1 MARGQ
6 FQFSGNLDVKA
17 SAALD
22 ARMVVA
28 TKADLIKKETWPS
41 DGDTLYLYKGLIVSV
56 NEDDSLWMLINPE
69 DALNSSY
76 AAWKQID
83 SNAAEKTT
91 IVDSLDSDST
101 TSALSAKQGKVLK
114 GLIDSN
120 KQEYDNFVATK
131 GQANGLASLNENGK
145 IPASQ
150 LDGTLGRVQGIEKFL
165 NTQEEL
171 NIDSSASQAKEGDK
185 YFCKDVKKIFTK
197 TSSGW
202 DEGISPVGDTIYNHR
217 LADAE
222 GRTNILY
229 RWDGS
234 EMVEISASLALG
246 ETEGT
251 AYEGSKGKAN
261 ADAIKALQN
270 KDLAI
275 DAYTVN
281 GIKISENPILSGNN
295 INITEYVKPGA
306 GGALAASDTVNA
318 ALGKLEFDLDKAEEE
333 LVKISG
339 EGAGSISEKIKEAI
353 EALKGGA
360 SENFDTLKEL
370 EDAIKN
376 NDIKSLTYDQGTRV
390 LTLTKNNNAT
400 VTVELPEATS
410 DLPGLMSKDDKAAL
424 DKAVQDITN
433 IQNQVTTNKVEAAD
447 KSVVVT
453 PSEGQKT
460 TIKVNVKSGDN
471 ALKLDAEN
479 GLYVDQSALTS
490 YEGKEA
496 IAIADKAE
504 SEGVKEISLKIN
516 ANDKVLTQAAEGL
529 LANINLTWSTAD
541 GLKLIGKN
549 STEIASI
556 PASDFIKDGM
566 LQSVE
571 LKVASEDEPIG
582 EATTGTF
589 LVFTFNVDAG
599 SKVINVNVTDLI
611 DVYTASTGI
620 KLEGKNFIAVI
631 DPASEAF
638 LTVGA
643 DGIKLSGVQN
653 AINAA
658 KATVDAYTVNAKA
671 ISSNPVL
678 SGADITLTGYSTV
691 EGGAVAATDTINQA
705 INKLDDALI
714 WHEA

>member
-1 MARGQ
+1 MAQVKFYRGLKEKYNE
-6 FQFSGNLDVKA
+6 STHLDGIYFATDTFEIIVNNKTYGGTKSATVSEISYDEPSHKFTIVKGDGSSIELSLPVTDGTNAGLMSAEDKKKLDAVLEGFDPEGPSVQEEIDEIKAYTVNSKVISENPVLNGADIKLDGYSKA
-17 SAALD
+17 SNESSIAPTDTVNQAIGKLEL
-22 ARMVVA
+22 AGENTR
-28 TKADLIKKETWPS
+28 TDL
-41 DGDTLYLYKGLIVSV
+41 
-56 NEDDSLWMLINPE
+56 
-69 DALNSSY
+69 
-76 AAWKQID
+76 Q
-83 SNAAEKTT
+83 
-91 IVDSLDSDST
+91 
-101 TSALSAKQGKVLK
+101 
-114 GLIDSN
+114 
-120 KQEYDNFVATK
+120 NFKDTK
-131 GQANGLASLNENGK
+131 GQANGLATLDENGK
-145 IPASQ
+145 IDPSQ
-150 LDGTLGRVQGIEKFL
+150 IDGVVGHVLGVEQFVDANPDPVE
-165 NTQEEL
+165 N
-171 NIDSSASQAKEGDK
+171 DK
-185 YFCKDVKKIFTK
+185 YYFNTTSKKILHGVDG
-197 TSSGW
+197 SWVESDPQPQILYNRRGEDESGH
-202 DEGISPVGDTIYNHR
+202 SNT
-217 LADAE
+217 
-222 GRTNILY
+222 LY
-229 RWDGS
+229 RWDG
-234 EMVEISASLALG
+234 EQMVAVSDPIAIGEI
-246 ETEGT
+246 TGT
-251 AYEGSKGKAN
+251 AYDGAKGKAN
-261 ADAIKALQN
+261 ADAIAALKEN
-270 KDLAI
+270 
-275 DAYTVN
+275 TVN
-281 GIKISENPILSGNN
+281 GQKITENPVVDGSNVSLTGYS
-295 INITEYVKPGA
+295 KPSA
-306 GGALAASDTVNA
+306 GGAVAPTDKVNDA
-318 ALGKLEFDLDKAEEE
+318 IGKLEYDLDTAE
-333 LVKISG
+333 S
-339 EGAGSISEKIKEAI
+339 
-353 EALKGGA
+353 
-360 SENFDTLKEL
+360 TLE
-370 EDAIKN
+370 
-376 NDIKSLTYDQGTRV
+376 Q
-390 LTLTKNNNAT
+390 
-400 VTVELPEATS
+400 
-410 DLPGLMSKDDKAAL
+410 
-424 DKAVQDITN
+424 AVQDISDL
-433 IQNQVTTNKVEAAD
+433 QEQVTTNKVEAAD

>member
-1 MARGQ
+1 MAQVKFYRGLKEKYNE
-6 FQFSGNLDVKA
+6 STHLDGIYFATDTFEIIVNNKTYGGTKSATVSEISYDEPSHKFTIVKGDGSSVELSLPVTDGTNAGLMSAEDKKKLDAVLEGFDPEGPSVQEEIDEIKAYTVNSKVISENPVLNGADIKLDGYSKA
-17 SAALD
+17 SNESSIAPTDTVNQAIGKLEL
-22 ARMVVA
+22 AGENTR
-28 TKADLIKKETWPS
+28 TDLQSFK
-41 DGDTLYLYKGLIVSV
+41 D
-56 NEDDSLWMLINPE
+56 
-69 DALNSSY
+69 
-76 AAWKQID
+76 
-83 SNAAEKTT
+83 
-91 IVDSLDSDST
+91 
-101 TSALSAKQGKVLK
+101 
-114 GLIDSN
+114 
-120 KQEYDNFVATK
+120 TK
-131 GQANGLASLNENGK
+131 GQANGLATLDENGK
-145 IPASQ
+145 IDPSQ
-150 LDGTLGRVQGIEKFL
+150 IDGVVGHVLGVEQFVDANPNPVE
-165 NTQEEL
+165 N
-171 NIDSSASQAKEGDK
+171 DK
-185 YFCKDVKKIFTK
+185 YYFNTTSKKILHGVDG
-197 TSSGW
+197 SWVESDPQPQILYNRRGE
-202 DEGISPVGDTIYNHR
+202 DENGHSNT
-217 LADAE
+217 
-222 GRTNILY
+222 LY
-229 RWDGS
+229 RWDG
-234 EMVEISASLALG
+234 EQMVAVSDPIAIGEI
-246 ETEGT
+246 TGT
-251 AYEGSKGKAN
+251 AYDGAKGKAN
-261 ADAIKALQN
+261 ADAIAALKEN
-270 KDLAI
+270 
-275 DAYTVN
+275 TVN
-281 GIKISENPILSGNN
+281 GQKITENPVIDGSNVSLTGYS
-295 INITEYVKPGA
+295 KPSA
-306 GGALAASDTVNA
+306 GGAVAPTDKVNDA
-318 ALGKLEFDLDKAEEE
+318 IGKLEYDLDTAE
-333 LVKISG
+333 S
-339 EGAGSISEKIKEAI
+339 
-353 EALKGGA
+353 
-360 SENFDTLKEL
+360 TLE
-370 EDAIKN
+370 
-376 NDIKSLTYDQGTRV
+376 Q
-390 LTLTKNNNAT
+390 
-400 VTVELPEATS
+400 
-410 DLPGLMSKDDKAAL
+410 
-424 DKAVQDITN
+424 AVQDIN
-433 IQNQVTTNKVEAAD
+433 DLQEQVTTNKVEAAD

-460 TIKVNVKSGDN
+460 TIKVNVKSGNN

-496 IAIADKAE
+496 IAIADKVE

-529 LANINLTWSTAD
+529 LANINLTWSTTD

-638 LTVGA
+638 LTIGA

-678 SGADITLTGYSTV
+678 SGADIALTGYSTV
-691 EGGAVAATDTINQA
+691 EGGAVVATDTINQA
-705 INKLDDALI
+705 ISKLDDALI

>member
-1 MARGQ
+1 MAQVKFYRGLKEKYNE
-6 FQFSGNLDVKA
+6 STHLDGIYFATDTFEIIVNNKTYGGAKSATVSEISYDEPSHKFTIVKGDGSSVELSLPVTDGTNAGLMSAEDKKKLDAVLEGFDPEGPSVQEEIDAIKAYTVNSKVISENPVLNGADIKLDGYSKA
-17 SAALD
+17 SNESSIAPTDTVNQAISKLEL
-22 ARMVVA
+22 AGENTR
-28 TKADLIKKETWPS
+28 TDL
-41 DGDTLYLYKGLIVSV
+41 
-56 NEDDSLWMLINPE
+56 
-69 DALNSSY
+69 
-76 AAWKQID
+76 Q
-83 SNAAEKTT
+83 
-91 IVDSLDSDST
+91 
-101 TSALSAKQGKVLK
+101 
-114 GLIDSN
+114 
-120 KQEYDNFVATK
+120 NFKDTK
-131 GQANGLASLNENGK
+131 GQANGLATLDENGK
-145 IPASQ
+145 IDPSQ
-150 LDGTLGRVQGIEKFL
+150 IDGVVGHVLGVEQFVDANPDPVE
-165 NTQEEL
+165 N
-171 NIDSSASQAKEGDK
+171 DK
-185 YFCKDVKKIFTK
+185 YYFNTTSKKILHGVDG
-197 TSSGW
+197 SWVESDPQPQILYNRRGE
-202 DEGISPVGDTIYNHR
+202 DENGHSNT
-217 LADAE
+217 
-222 GRTNILY
+222 LY
-229 RWDGS
+229 RWDG
-234 EMVEISASLALG
+234 EQMVAVSDPIAIGEI
-246 ETEGT
+246 TGT
-251 AYEGSKGKAN
+251 AYDGAKGKAN
-261 ADAIKALQN
+261 ADAIAALKEN
-270 KDLAI
+270 
-275 DAYTVN
+275 TVN
-281 GIKISENPILSGNN
+281 GQKITENPVVDGSNVSLTGYS
-295 INITEYVKPGA
+295 KPSA
-306 GGALAASDTVNA
+306 GGAVAPTDKVNDA
-318 ALGKLEFDLDKAEEE
+318 IGKLEYDLDTAE
-333 LVKISG
+333 S
-339 EGAGSISEKIKEAI
+339 
-353 EALKGGA
+353 
-360 SENFDTLKEL
+360 TLE
-370 EDAIKN
+370 
-376 NDIKSLTYDQGTRV
+376 Q
-390 LTLTKNNNAT
+390 
-400 VTVELPEATS
+400 
-410 DLPGLMSKDDKAAL
+410 
-424 DKAVQDITN
+424 AVQDISDL
-433 IQNQVTTNKVEAAD
+433 QEQVTTNKVEAAD

-529 LANINLTWSTAD
+529 LANINLTWSTTD

-599 SKVINVNVTDLI
+599 SKVINVDVTDLI

>member
-1 MARGQ
+1 MAQVKFYRGLKEKYNE
-6 FQFSGNLDVKA
+6 STHLDGIYFATDTFEIIVNNKTYGGTKSATVSEISYDEPSHKFTIVKGDGSSIELSLPVTDGTNAGLMSAEDKKKLDAVLEGFDPEGPSVQEEIDEIKAYTVNSKVISENPVLNGADIKLDGYSKA
-17 SAALD
+17 SNESSIAPTDTVNQAIGKLEL
-22 ARMVVA
+22 AGENTR
-28 TKADLIKKETWPS
+28 TDL
-41 DGDTLYLYKGLIVSV
+41 
-56 NEDDSLWMLINPE
+56 
-69 DALNSSY
+69 
-76 AAWKQID
+76 Q
-83 SNAAEKTT
+83 
-91 IVDSLDSDST
+91 
-101 TSALSAKQGKVLK
+101 
-114 GLIDSN
+114 
-120 KQEYDNFVATK
+120 NFKDTK
-131 GQANGLASLNENGK
+131 GQANGLATLDENGK
-145 IPASQ
+145 IDPSQ
-150 LDGTLGRVQGIEKFL
+150 IDGVVGHVLGVEQFVDANPDPVE
-165 NTQEEL
+165 N
-171 NIDSSASQAKEGDK
+171 DK
-185 YFCKDVKKIFTK
+185 YYFNTTSKKILHGVNG
-197 TSSGW
+197 SWVESDPQPQILYNRRGE
-202 DEGISPVGDTIYNHR
+202 DENGHSNT
-217 LADAE
+217 
-222 GRTNILY
+222 LY
-229 RWDGS
+229 RWDG
-234 EMVEISASLALG
+234 EQMVAVSDPIAIGEI
-246 ETEGT
+246 TGT
-251 AYEGSKGKAN
+251 AYDGAKGKAN
-261 ADAIKALQN
+261 ADAIAALKEN
-270 KDLAI
+270 
-275 DAYTVN
+275 TVN
-281 GIKISENPILSGNN
+281 GQKITENPVVDGSNVSLTGYS
-295 INITEYVKPGA
+295 KPSA
-306 GGALAASDTVNA
+306 GGAVAPTDKVNDA
-318 ALGKLEFDLDKAEEE
+318 IGKLEYDLDTAE
-333 LVKISG
+333 S
-339 EGAGSISEKIKEAI
+339 
-353 EALKGGA
+353 
-360 SENFDTLKEL
+360 TLE
-370 EDAIKN
+370 
-376 NDIKSLTYDQGTRV
+376 Q
-390 LTLTKNNNAT
+390 
-400 VTVELPEATS
+400 
-410 DLPGLMSKDDKAAL
+410 
-424 DKAVQDITN
+424 AVQDISDL
-433 IQNQVTTNKVEAAD
+433 QEQVTTNKVEAAD

-529 LANINLTWSTAD
+529 LANINLTWSTTD

-582 EATTGTF
+582 EAITGTF

-620 KLEGKNFIAVI
+620 KLEGKNFMAVI

-653 AINAA
+653 AINSA

-678 SGADITLTGYSTV
+678 SGADIALTGYSTV

>member
-1 MARGQ
+1 MAQVKFYRGLKEKYNE
-6 FQFSGNLDVKA
+6 STHLDGIYFATDTFEIIVNNKTYGGTK
-17 SAALD
+17 SAAVSEINYD
-22 ARMVVA
+22 
-28 TKADLIKKETWPS
+28 EPS
-41 DGDTLYLYKGLIVSV
+41 HKF
-56 NEDDSLWMLINPE
+56 
-69 DALNSSY
+69 
-76 AAWKQID
+76 
-83 SNAAEKTT
+83 T
-91 IVDSLDSDST
+91 IVKGDGSSVELSLPVT
-101 TSALSAKQGKVLK
+101 
-114 GLIDSN
+114 
-120 KQEYDNFVATK
+120 
-131 GQANGLASLNENGK
+131 
-145 IPASQ
+145 
-150 LDGTLGRVQGIEKFL
+150 DGTNAGLM
-165 NTQEEL
+165 
-171 NIDSSASQAKEGDK
+171 SAEDK
-185 YFCKDVKKIFTK
+185 KKL
-197 TSSGW
+197 
-202 DEGISPVGDTIYNHR
+202 DTVI
-217 LADAE
+217 
-222 GRTNILY
+222 
-229 RWDGS
+229 DGS
-234 EMVEISASLALG
+234 NVSLTG
-246 ETEGT
+246 
-251 AYEGSKGKAN
+251 YSKP
-261 ADAIKALQN
+261 
-270 KDLAI
+270 
-275 DAYTVN
+275 
-281 GIKISENPILSGNN
+281 S
-295 INITEYVKPGA
+295 A
-306 GGALAASDTVNA
+306 GGAVAPTDKVNDA
-318 ALGKLEFDLDKAEEE
+318 IGKLEYDLDTAE
-333 LVKISG
+333 S
-339 EGAGSISEKIKEAI
+339 
-353 EALKGGA
+353 
-360 SENFDTLKEL
+360 TLE
-370 EDAIKN
+370 
-376 NDIKSLTYDQGTRV
+376 Q
-390 LTLTKNNNAT
+390 
-400 VTVELPEATS
+400 
-410 DLPGLMSKDDKAAL
+410 
-424 DKAVQDITN
+424 AVQDIN
-433 IQNQVTTNKVEAAD
+433 DLQEQVTTSKVEAAD

-460 TIKVNVKSGDN
+460 TIRVNVKSGDN

-529 LANINLTWSTAD
+529 LANINLTWSTTD

-582 EATTGTF
+582 EAITGTF

-620 KLEGKNFIAVI
+620 KLEGKNFMAVI

-653 AINAA
+653 AINSA

-678 SGADITLTGYSTV
+678 SGADIALTGYSTV

>member
-1 MARGQ
+1 MAQVKFYRGLKEKYNE
-6 FQFSGNLDVKA
+6 STHLDGIYFATDTFEIIVNNKTYGGTKSATVSEISYDEPSHKFTIVKGDGSSIELSLPVTDGTNAGLMSAEDKKKLDAVLEGFDPEGPSVQEEIDEIKAYTVNSKVISENPVLNGADIKLDGYSKA
-17 SAALD
+17 SNESSIAPTDTVNQAIGKLEL
-22 ARMVVA
+22 AGENTR
-28 TKADLIKKETWPS
+28 TDL
-41 DGDTLYLYKGLIVSV
+41 
-56 NEDDSLWMLINPE
+56 
-69 DALNSSY
+69 
-76 AAWKQID
+76 Q
-83 SNAAEKTT
+83 
-91 IVDSLDSDST
+91 
-101 TSALSAKQGKVLK
+101 
-114 GLIDSN
+114 
-120 KQEYDNFVATK
+120 NFKDTK
-131 GQANGLASLNENGK
+131 GQANGLATLDENGK
-145 IPASQ
+145 IDPSQ
-150 LDGTLGRVQGIEKFL
+150 IDGVVGHVLGVEQFVDANPDPVE
-165 NTQEEL
+165 N
-171 NIDSSASQAKEGDK
+171 DK
-185 YFCKDVKKIFTK
+185 YYFNTTSKKILHGVNG
-197 TSSGW
+197 SWVESDPQPQILYNRRGE
-202 DEGISPVGDTIYNHR
+202 DENGHSNT
-217 LADAE
+217 
-222 GRTNILY
+222 LY
-229 RWDGS
+229 RWDG
-234 EMVEISASLALG
+234 EQMVAVSDPIAIGEI
-246 ETEGT
+246 TGT
-251 AYEGSKGKAN
+251 AYDGAKGKAN
-261 ADAIKALQN
+261 ADAIAALKEN
-270 KDLAI
+270 
-275 DAYTVN
+275 TVN
-281 GIKISENPILSGNN
+281 GQKITENPVIDGSNVSLTGYS
-295 INITEYVKPGA
+295 KPSA
-306 GGALAASDTVNA
+306 GGAVAPTDKVNDA
-318 ALGKLEFDLDKAEEE
+318 IGKLEYDLDTAE
-333 LVKISG
+333 S
-339 EGAGSISEKIKEAI
+339 
-353 EALKGGA
+353 
-360 SENFDTLKEL
+360 TLE
-370 EDAIKN
+370 
-376 NDIKSLTYDQGTRV
+376 Q
-390 LTLTKNNNAT
+390 
-400 VTVELPEATS
+400 
-410 DLPGLMSKDDKAAL
+410 
-424 DKAVQDITN
+424 AVQDIN
-433 IQNQVTTNKVEAAD
+433 DLQEQVTTNKVEAAD

>member
-1 MARGQ
+1 MAKVKFYRGLKEKYNE
-6 FQFSGNLDVKA
+6 STHLDGIYFATDTFEIIVNNKTYGGTKSATVSEISYDEPSHKFTIVKGDGSSVELSLPVTDGTNAGLMSAEDKKKLDAVLEGFDPEGPSVQEEIGEIKAYTVNSKVISKNPVLNGADIKLDGYSKA
-17 SAALD
+17 SGESSIAPTDTVNQAIGKLEL
-22 ARMVVA
+22 AGENTR
-28 TKADLIKKETWPS
+28 TDL
-41 DGDTLYLYKGLIVSV
+41 
-56 NEDDSLWMLINPE
+56 
-69 DALNSSY
+69 
-76 AAWKQID
+76 Q
-83 SNAAEKTT
+83 
-91 IVDSLDSDST
+91 
-101 TSALSAKQGKVLK
+101 
-114 GLIDSN
+114 
-120 KQEYDNFVATK
+120 NFKDTK
-131 GQANGLASLNENGK
+131 GQANGLATLDENGK
-145 IPASQ
+145 IDPSQ
-150 LDGTLGRVQGIEKFL
+150 IDGVVGHVLGVEQFVDANPDPVE
-165 NTQEEL
+165 N
-171 NIDSSASQAKEGDK
+171 DK
-185 YFCKDVKKIFTK
+185 YYFNTTSKKILHGVDG
-197 TSSGW
+197 SWVESDPQPQILYNRRGE
-202 DEGISPVGDTIYNHR
+202 DENGHSNT
-217 LADAE
+217 
-222 GRTNILY
+222 LY
-229 RWDGS
+229 RWDG
-234 EMVEISASLALG
+234 EQMVAVSDPIAIGEI
-246 ETEGT
+246 TGT
-251 AYEGSKGKAN
+251 AYDGAKGKAN
-261 ADAIKALQN
+261 ADAIAALKEN
-270 KDLAI
+270 
-275 DAYTVN
+275 TVN
-281 GIKISENPILSGNN
+281 GQKITENPVIDGSNVSLTGYS
-295 INITEYVKPGA
+295 KPSA
-306 GGALAASDTVNA
+306 GGAVAPTDKVNDA
-318 ALGKLEFDLDKAEEE
+318 IGKLEYDLDTAE
-333 LVKISG
+333 S
-339 EGAGSISEKIKEAI
+339 
-353 EALKGGA
+353 
-360 SENFDTLKEL
+360 TLE
-370 EDAIKN
+370 
-376 NDIKSLTYDQGTRV
+376 Q
-390 LTLTKNNNAT
+390 
-400 VTVELPEATS
+400 
-410 DLPGLMSKDDKAAL
+410 
-424 DKAVQDITN
+424 AVQDIN
-433 IQNQVTTNKVEAAD
+433 DLQEQVTTNKVEAAD

-529 LANINLTWSTAD
+529 LANINLTWSTTE

-566 LQSVE
+566 LQSAE

-599 SKVINVNVTDLI
+599 SKVININVTDLI

-653 AINAA
+653 AISAA

-678 SGADITLTGYSTV
+678 SGADIALTGYSTV

>member
-1 MARGQ
+1 MAQVKFYRGLKEKYNE
-6 FQFSGNLDVKA
+6 STHLDGVYFATDTFEIIVNNKTYGGTK
-17 SAALD
+17 SATVSEISYD
-22 ARMVVA
+22 
-28 TKADLIKKETWPS
+28 EPS
-41 DGDTLYLYKGLIVSV
+41 HKF
-56 NEDDSLWMLINPE
+56 
-69 DALNSSY
+69 
-76 AAWKQID
+76 
-83 SNAAEKTT
+83 T
-91 IVDSLDSDST
+91 IVKGDGSSVELSLPVT
-101 TSALSAKQGKVLK
+101 
-114 GLIDSN
+114 
-120 KQEYDNFVATK
+120 
-131 GQANGLASLNENGK
+131 
-145 IPASQ
+145 
-150 LDGTLGRVQGIEKFL
+150 DGTNAGLM
-165 NTQEEL
+165 
-171 NIDSSASQAKEGDK
+171 SAEDK
-185 YFCKDVKKIFTK
+185 KKL
-197 TSSGW
+197 
-202 DEGISPVGDTIYNHR
+202 DTVI
-217 LADAE
+217 
-222 GRTNILY
+222 
-229 RWDGS
+229 DGS
-234 EMVEISASLALG
+234 NVSLTG
-246 ETEGT
+246 
-251 AYEGSKGKAN
+251 YSKP
-261 ADAIKALQN
+261 
-270 KDLAI
+270 
-275 DAYTVN
+275 
-281 GIKISENPILSGNN
+281 S
-295 INITEYVKPGA
+295 A
-306 GGALAASDTVNA
+306 GGAVAPTDKVNDA
-318 ALGKLEFDLDKAEEE
+318 IGKLEYDLDTAE
-333 LVKISG
+333 S
-339 EGAGSISEKIKEAI
+339 
-353 EALKGGA
+353 
-360 SENFDTLKEL
+360 TLE
-370 EDAIKN
+370 
-376 NDIKSLTYDQGTRV
+376 Q
-390 LTLTKNNNAT
+390 
-400 VTVELPEATS
+400 
-410 DLPGLMSKDDKAAL
+410 
-424 DKAVQDITN
+424 AVQDIN
-433 IQNQVTTNKVEAAD
+433 DLQEQVTTSKVEAAD

-460 TIKVNVKSGDN
+460 TIRVNVKSGDN

-529 LANINLTWSTAD
+529 LANINLTWSTTD

-582 EATTGTF
+582 EAITGTF

-620 KLEGKNFIAVI
+620 KLEGKNFMAVI

-653 AINAA
+653 AINSA

-678 SGADITLTGYSTV
+678 SGADIALTGYSTV

>member
-1 MARGQ
+1 MAQVKFYRGLKEKYNE
-6 FQFSGNLDVKA
+6 SIHLDGIYFATDTFEIIVNNKTYGGTKSATVSEISYDEPSHKFTIVKGDGSSIELSLPVTDGTNAGLMSAEDKKKLDAVLEGFDPEGPSVQEEIDEIKAYTVNSKVISENPVLNGADIKLDGYSKA
-17 SAALD
+17 SNESSIAPTDTVNQAIGKLEL
-22 ARMVVA
+22 AGENTR
-28 TKADLIKKETWPS
+28 TDL
-41 DGDTLYLYKGLIVSV
+41 
-56 NEDDSLWMLINPE
+56 
-69 DALNSSY
+69 
-76 AAWKQID
+76 Q
-83 SNAAEKTT
+83 
-91 IVDSLDSDST
+91 
-101 TSALSAKQGKVLK
+101 
-114 GLIDSN
+114 
-120 KQEYDNFVATK
+120 NFKDTK
-131 GQANGLASLNENGK
+131 GQANGLATLDENGK
-145 IPASQ
+145 IDPSQ
-150 LDGTLGRVQGIEKFL
+150 IDGVVGHVLGVEQFVDANPDPVE
-165 NTQEEL
+165 N
-171 NIDSSASQAKEGDK
+171 DK
-185 YFCKDVKKIFTK
+185 YYFNTTSKKILHGVDG
-197 TSSGW
+197 SWVESDPQPQILYNRRGE
-202 DEGISPVGDTIYNHR
+202 DENGHSNT
-217 LADAE
+217 
-222 GRTNILY
+222 LY
-229 RWDGS
+229 RWDG
-234 EMVEISASLALG
+234 EQMVAVSDPIAIGEI
-246 ETEGT
+246 TGT
-251 AYEGSKGKAN
+251 AYDGAKGKAN
-261 ADAIKALQN
+261 ADAIAALKEN
-270 KDLAI
+270 
-275 DAYTVN
+275 TVN
-281 GIKISENPILSGNN
+281 GQKITENPVVDGSNVSLTGYS
-295 INITEYVKPGA
+295 KPSA
-306 GGALAASDTVNA
+306 GGAVAPTDKVNDA
-318 ALGKLEFDLDKAEEE
+318 IGKLEYDLDTAE
-333 LVKISG
+333 S
-339 EGAGSISEKIKEAI
+339 
-353 EALKGGA
+353 
-360 SENFDTLKEL
+360 TLE
-370 EDAIKN
+370 
-376 NDIKSLTYDQGTRV
+376 Q
-390 LTLTKNNNAT
+390 
-400 VTVELPEATS
+400 
-410 DLPGLMSKDDKAAL
+410 
-424 DKAVQDITN
+424 AVQDISDL
-433 IQNQVTTNKVEAAD
+433 QEQVTTNKVEAAD

-504 SEGVKEISLKIN
+504 PEGVKEISLKIN

-529 LANINLTWSTAD
+529 LANINLTWSTTD

-582 EATTGTF
+582 EAITGTF

-620 KLEGKNFIAVI
+620 KLEGKNFMAVI

-653 AINAA
+653 AINSA

-678 SGADITLTGYSTV
+678 SGADIALTGYSTV

>member
-1 MARGQ
+1 MAQVKFYRGLKEKYNE
-6 FQFSGNLDVKA
+6 STHLDGIYFATDTFEIIVNNKTYGGTKSATVSEISYDEPSHKFTIVKGDGSSIELSLPVTDGTNAGLMSAEDKKKLDAVLEGFDPEGPSVQEEIDEIKAYTVNSKVISENPVLNGADIKLDGYSKA
-17 SAALD
+17 SNESSIAPTDTVNQAIGKLEL
-22 ARMVVA
+22 AGENTR
-28 TKADLIKKETWPS
+28 TDL
-41 DGDTLYLYKGLIVSV
+41 
-56 NEDDSLWMLINPE
+56 
-69 DALNSSY
+69 
-76 AAWKQID
+76 Q
-83 SNAAEKTT
+83 
-91 IVDSLDSDST
+91 
-101 TSALSAKQGKVLK
+101 
-114 GLIDSN
+114 
-120 KQEYDNFVATK
+120 NFKDTK
-131 GQANGLASLNENGK
+131 GQANGLATLDENGK
-145 IPASQ
+145 IDPSQ
-150 LDGTLGRVQGIEKFL
+150 IDGVVGHVLGVEQFVDANPDPVE
-165 NTQEEL
+165 N
-171 NIDSSASQAKEGDK
+171 DK
-185 YFCKDVKKIFTK
+185 YYFNTTSKKILHGVDG
-197 TSSGW
+197 SWVESDPQPQILYNRRGE
-202 DEGISPVGDTIYNHR
+202 DENGHSNT
-217 LADAE
+217 
-222 GRTNILY
+222 LY
-229 RWDGS
+229 RWDG
-234 EMVEISASLALG
+234 EQMVAVSDPIAIGEI
-246 ETEGT
+246 TGT
-251 AYEGSKGKAN
+251 AYDGAKGKAN
-261 ADAIKALQN
+261 ADAIAALKEN
-270 KDLAI
+270 
-275 DAYTVN
+275 TVN
-281 GIKISENPILSGNN
+281 GQKITENPVIDGSNVSLTGYS
-295 INITEYVKPGA
+295 KPSA
-306 GGALAASDTVNA
+306 GGAVAPTDKVNDA
-318 ALGKLEFDLDKAEEE
+318 IGKLEYDLDTAE
-333 LVKISG
+333 S
-339 EGAGSISEKIKEAI
+339 
-353 EALKGGA
+353 
-360 SENFDTLKEL
+360 TLE
-370 EDAIKN
+370 
-376 NDIKSLTYDQGTRV
+376 Q
-390 LTLTKNNNAT
+390 
-400 VTVELPEATS
+400 
-410 DLPGLMSKDDKAAL
+410 
-424 DKAVQDITN
+424 AVQDIN
-433 IQNQVTTNKVEAAD
+433 DLQEQVTTNKVEAAD

-460 TIKVNVKSGDN
+460 TIRVNVKSGDN

-529 LANINLTWSTAD
+529 LANINLTWSTTD

-582 EATTGTF
+582 EAITGTF

-620 KLEGKNFIAVI
+620 KLEGKNFMAVI

-653 AINAA
+653 AINSA

-678 SGADITLTGYSTV
+678 SGADIALTGYSTV

>member
-1 MARGQ
+1 MAQVKFYRGLKEKYNK
-6 FQFSGNLDVKA
+6 STHLDGIYFATDTFEIIVNNKTYGGTKSATVSEISYDEPSHKFTIVKGDGSSVELSLPVTDGTNAGLMSAEDKKKLDAVLEGFDPEGPSVQEEIDEIKAYTVNSKVISENPVLNGADIKLDGYSKA
-17 SAALD
+17 SNESSIAPTDTVNQAIGKLEL
-22 ARMVVA
+22 AGENTR
-28 TKADLIKKETWPS
+28 TDL
-41 DGDTLYLYKGLIVSV
+41 
-56 NEDDSLWMLINPE
+56 
-69 DALNSSY
+69 
-76 AAWKQID
+76 Q
-83 SNAAEKTT
+83 
-91 IVDSLDSDST
+91 
-101 TSALSAKQGKVLK
+101 
-114 GLIDSN
+114 
-120 KQEYDNFVATK
+120 NFKDTK
-131 GQANGLASLNENGK
+131 GQANGLATLDENGK
-145 IPASQ
+145 IDPSQ
-150 LDGTLGRVQGIEKFL
+150 IDGVVGHVLGVEQFVDTNPDPVE
-165 NTQEEL
+165 N
-171 NIDSSASQAKEGDK
+171 DK
-185 YFCKDVKKIFTK
+185 YYFNTTSKKILHGVDG
-197 TSSGW
+197 SWVESDPQPQILYNRRGE
-202 DEGISPVGDTIYNHR
+202 DENGHSNT
-217 LADAE
+217 
-222 GRTNILY
+222 LY
-229 RWDGS
+229 RWDG
-234 EMVEISASLALG
+234 EQMVAVSDPIAIGEI
-246 ETEGT
+246 TGT
-251 AYEGSKGKAN
+251 AYDGAKGKAN
-261 ADAIKALQN
+261 ADAIAALKEN
-270 KDLAI
+270 
-275 DAYTVN
+275 TVN
-281 GIKISENPILSGNN
+281 GQKITENPVIDGSNVSLTGYS
-295 INITEYVKPGA
+295 KPSA
-306 GGALAASDTVNA
+306 GGAVAPTDKVNDA
-318 ALGKLEFDLDKAEEE
+318 IGKLEYDLDTAE
-333 LVKISG
+333 S
-339 EGAGSISEKIKEAI
+339 
-353 EALKGGA
+353 
-360 SENFDTLKEL
+360 TLE
-370 EDAIKN
+370 
-376 NDIKSLTYDQGTRV
+376 Q
-390 LTLTKNNNAT
+390 
-400 VTVELPEATS
+400 
-410 DLPGLMSKDDKAAL
+410 
-424 DKAVQDITN
+424 AVQDIN
-433 IQNQVTTNKVEAAD
+433 DLQEQVTTNKVEAAD

-529 LANINLTWSTAD
+529 LANINLTWSTTE

-620 KLEGKNFIAVI
+620 KLEGKNFMAVI

-653 AINAA
+653 AINVA

>member
-1 MARGQ
+1 MAQVKFYRGLKEKYNE
-6 FQFSGNLDVKA
+6 STHLDGIYFATDTFEIIVNNKTYGGTKSATVSEISYDEPSHKFTIVKGDGSSIELSLPVTDGTNAGLMSAEDKKKLDAVLEGFDPEGPSVQEEIDEIKAYTVNSKVISENPVLNGADIKLDGYSKA
-17 SAALD
+17 SNESSIAPTDTVNQAIGKLEL
-22 ARMVVA
+22 AGENTR
-28 TKADLIKKETWPS
+28 TDL
-41 DGDTLYLYKGLIVSV
+41 
-56 NEDDSLWMLINPE
+56 
-69 DALNSSY
+69 
-76 AAWKQID
+76 Q
-83 SNAAEKTT
+83 
-91 IVDSLDSDST
+91 
-101 TSALSAKQGKVLK
+101 
-114 GLIDSN
+114 
-120 KQEYDNFVATK
+120 NFKDTK
-131 GQANGLASLNENGK
+131 GQANGLATLDENGK
-145 IPASQ
+145 IDPSQ
-150 LDGTLGRVQGIEKFL
+150 IDGVVGHVLGVEQFVDANPDPVE
-165 NTQEEL
+165 N
-171 NIDSSASQAKEGDK
+171 DK
-185 YFCKDVKKIFTK
+185 YYFNTTSKKILHGVDG
-197 TSSGW
+197 SWVESDPQPQILYNRRGE
-202 DEGISPVGDTIYNHR
+202 DENGHSNT
-217 LADAE
+217 
-222 GRTNILY
+222 LY
-229 RWDGS
+229 RWDG
-234 EMVEISASLALG
+234 EQMVAVSDPIAIGEI
-246 ETEGT
+246 TGT
-251 AYEGSKGKAN
+251 AYDGAKGKAN
-261 ADAIKALQN
+261 ADAIAALKEN
-270 KDLAI
+270 
-275 DAYTVN
+275 TVN
-281 GIKISENPILSGNN
+281 GQKITENPVVDGSNVSLTGYS
-295 INITEYVKPGA
+295 KPST
-306 GGALAASDTVNA
+306 GGAVAPTDKVNDA
-318 ALGKLEFDLDKAEEE
+318 IGKLEYDLDTAE
-333 LVKISG
+333 S
-339 EGAGSISEKIKEAI
+339 
-353 EALKGGA
+353 
-360 SENFDTLKEL
+360 TLE
-370 EDAIKN
+370 
-376 NDIKSLTYDQGTRV
+376 Q
-390 LTLTKNNNAT
+390 
-400 VTVELPEATS
+400 
-410 DLPGLMSKDDKAAL
+410 
-424 DKAVQDITN
+424 AVQDISDL
-433 IQNQVTTNKVEAAD
+433 QEQVTTNKVEAAD

-496 IAIADKAE
+496 IAIANKAE

-529 LANINLTWSTAD
+529 LANINLTWSTTE

-620 KLEGKNFIAVI
+620 KLEGKNFMAVI

>member
-1 MARGQ
+1 MAQVKFYRGLKEKYNE
-6 FQFSGNLDVKA
+6 STHLDGIYFATDTFEIIVNNKTYGGTKSATVSEISYDEPSHKFTIVKGDGSSIELSLPVTDGTNAGLMSAEDKKKLDAVLEGFDPEGPSVQEEIDKIKAYTVNSKVISENPVLNGADIKLDGYSKA
-17 SAALD
+17 SNESSIAPTDTVNQAIGKLEL
-22 ARMVVA
+22 AGENTR
-28 TKADLIKKETWPS
+28 TDL
-41 DGDTLYLYKGLIVSV
+41 
-56 NEDDSLWMLINPE
+56 
-69 DALNSSY
+69 
-76 AAWKQID
+76 Q
-83 SNAAEKTT
+83 
-91 IVDSLDSDST
+91 
-101 TSALSAKQGKVLK
+101 
-114 GLIDSN
+114 
-120 KQEYDNFVATK
+120 NFKDTK
-131 GQANGLASLNENGK
+131 GQANGLATLDENGK
-145 IPASQ
+145 IDPSQ
-150 LDGTLGRVQGIEKFL
+150 IDGVVGHVLGVEQFVDANPDPVE
-165 NTQEEL
+165 N
-171 NIDSSASQAKEGDK
+171 DK
-185 YFCKDVKKIFTK
+185 YYFNTTSKKILHGVGG
-197 TSSGW
+197 SWAESDPQPQILYNRRGE
-202 DEGISPVGDTIYNHR
+202 DENGHSNT
-217 LADAE
+217 
-222 GRTNILY
+222 LY
-229 RWDGS
+229 RWDG
-234 EMVEISASLALG
+234 EQMVAVSDPIAIGEI
-246 ETEGT
+246 TGT
-251 AYEGSKGKAN
+251 AYDGAKGKAN
-261 ADAIKALQN
+261 ADAIAALKEN
-270 KDLAI
+270 
-275 DAYTVN
+275 TVN
-281 GIKISENPILSGNN
+281 GQKITENPVIDGSNVSLTGYS
-295 INITEYVKPGA
+295 KPSA
-306 GGALAASDTVNA
+306 GGAVAPTDKVNDA
-318 ALGKLEFDLDKAEEE
+318 IGKLEYDLDTAE
-333 LVKISG
+333 S
-339 EGAGSISEKIKEAI
+339 
-353 EALKGGA
+353 
-360 SENFDTLKEL
+360 TLE
-370 EDAIKN
+370 
-376 NDIKSLTYDQGTRV
+376 Q
-390 LTLTKNNNAT
+390 
-400 VTVELPEATS
+400 
-410 DLPGLMSKDDKAAL
+410 
-424 DKAVQDITN
+424 AVQDISDL
-433 IQNQVTTNKVEAAD
+433 QEQVTTNKVEAAD

-453 PSEGQKT
+453 PSKGQKT

-582 EATTGTF
+582 EAITGTF

-620 KLEGKNFIAVI
+620 KLEGKNFMAVI

-678 SGADITLTGYSTV
+678 SGADIALTGYSTV

>member
-1 MARGQ
+1 MAQVTFLRGLKEFYSSEQ
-6 FQFSGNLDVKA
+6 YPGAIYFSTDTKEIIVDGVEYGLDLNNPDLDLITLVEFITPDTIKFRATNGNETIITLPLATSKSNGLMSAEDKKKLDAVLEGFDPEGPSVQEEIDEIKAYTVNSKVISENPVLNGADIKLDGYSKA
-17 SAALD
+17 SNESSIAPTDTVNQAIGKLEL
-22 ARMVVA
+22 AGENTR
-28 TKADLIKKETWPS
+28 TDL
-41 DGDTLYLYKGLIVSV
+41 
-56 NEDDSLWMLINPE
+56 
-69 DALNSSY
+69 
-76 AAWKQID
+76 Q
-83 SNAAEKTT
+83 
-91 IVDSLDSDST
+91 
-101 TSALSAKQGKVLK
+101 
-114 GLIDSN
+114 
-120 KQEYDNFVATK
+120 NFKDTK
-131 GQANGLASLNENGK
+131 GQANGLATLDENGK
-145 IPASQ
+145 IDPSQ
-150 LDGTLGRVQGIEKFL
+150 IDGVVGHVLGVEQFVDANPDPVE
-165 NTQEEL
+165 N
-171 NIDSSASQAKEGDK
+171 DK
-185 YFCKDVKKIFTK
+185 YYFNTTSKKILHGVNG
-197 TSSGW
+197 SWVESDPQPQILYNRRGE
-202 DEGISPVGDTIYNHR
+202 DENGHSNT
-217 LADAE
+217 
-222 GRTNILY
+222 LY
-229 RWDGS
+229 RWDG
-234 EMVEISASLALG
+234 EQMVAVSDPIAIGEI
-246 ETEGT
+246 TGT
-251 AYEGSKGKAN
+251 AYDGAKGKAN
-261 ADAIKALQN
+261 ADAIAALKEN
-270 KDLAI
+270 
-275 DAYTVN
+275 TVN
-281 GIKISENPILSGNN
+281 GQKITENPVIDGSNVSLTGYS
-295 INITEYVKPGA
+295 KPSA
-306 GGALAASDTVNA
+306 GGAVAPTDKVNDA
-318 ALGKLEFDLDKAEEE
+318 IGKLEYDLDTAE
-333 LVKISG
+333 S
-339 EGAGSISEKIKEAI
+339 
-353 EALKGGA
+353 
-360 SENFDTLKEL
+360 TLE
-370 EDAIKN
+370 
-376 NDIKSLTYDQGTRV
+376 Q
-390 LTLTKNNNAT
+390 
-400 VTVELPEATS
+400 
-410 DLPGLMSKDDKAAL
+410 
-424 DKAVQDITN
+424 AVQDISDL
-433 IQNQVTTNKVEAAD
+433 QEQVTTNKVEAAD

-529 LANINLTWSTAD
+529 LANINLTWSIAD

-714 WHEA
+714 WHEV

>member
-1 MARGQ
+1 MAQVKFYRGLKEKYNE
-6 FQFSGNLDVKA
+6 STHLDGIYFATDTFEIIVNNKTYGGTKSATVSEISYDEPSHKFTIVKGDGSSIELSLPVTDGTNAGLMSAEDKKKLDAVLEGFDPEGPSVQEEIDEIKAYTVNSKVISENPVLNGADIKLDGYSKA
-17 SAALD
+17 SSESSIAPTDTVNQAIGKLEL
-22 ARMVVA
+22 AGENTR
-28 TKADLIKKETWPS
+28 TDL
-41 DGDTLYLYKGLIVSV
+41 
-56 NEDDSLWMLINPE
+56 
-69 DALNSSY
+69 
-76 AAWKQID
+76 Q
-83 SNAAEKTT
+83 
-91 IVDSLDSDST
+91 
-101 TSALSAKQGKVLK
+101 
-114 GLIDSN
+114 
-120 KQEYDNFVATK
+120 NFKDTK
-131 GQANGLASLNENGK
+131 GQANGLATLDENGK
-145 IPASQ
+145 IDPSQ
-150 LDGTLGRVQGIEKFL
+150 IDGVVGHVLGVEQFVDTNPDPVE
-165 NTQEEL
+165 N
-171 NIDSSASQAKEGDK
+171 DK
-185 YFCKDVKKIFTK
+185 YYFNTTSKKILHGVDG
-197 TSSGW
+197 SWVESDPQPQILYNRRGE
-202 DEGISPVGDTIYNHR
+202 DENGHSNT
-217 LADAE
+217 
-222 GRTNILY
+222 LY
-229 RWDGS
+229 RWDG
-234 EMVEISASLALG
+234 EQMVAVSDPIAIGEI
-246 ETEGT
+246 TGT
-251 AYEGSKGKAN
+251 AYDGAKGKAN
-261 ADAIKALQN
+261 ADAIAALKEN
-270 KDLAI
+270 
-275 DAYTVN
+275 TVN
-281 GIKISENPILSGNN
+281 GQKITENPVIDGSNVSLTGYS
-295 INITEYVKPGA
+295 KPSA
-306 GGALAASDTVNA
+306 GGAVAPTDKVNDA
-318 ALGKLEFDLDKAEEE
+318 IGKLEYDLDTAE
-333 LVKISG
+333 S
-339 EGAGSISEKIKEAI
+339 
-353 EALKGGA
+353 
-360 SENFDTLKEL
+360 TLE
-370 EDAIKN
+370 
-376 NDIKSLTYDQGTRV
+376 Q
-390 LTLTKNNNAT
+390 
-400 VTVELPEATS
+400 
-410 DLPGLMSKDDKAAL
+410 
-424 DKAVQDITN
+424 AVQDIN
-433 IQNQVTTNKVEAAD
+433 DLQEQVTTNKVEAAD

-529 LANINLTWSTAD
+529 LANINLTWSTTE

-620 KLEGKNFIAVI
+620 KLEGKNFMAVI

-653 AINAA
+653 AINVA

-678 SGADITLTGYSTV
+678 SGADIALTGYSTV

>member
-1 MARGQ
+1 MAQVKFYRGLKEKYNE
-6 FQFSGNLDVKA
+6 STHLDGIYFATDTFEIIVNNKTYGGTKSAAVSEISYDEPSHKFTIVKGDGSSIELSLPVTDGTNAGLMSAEDKKKLDAVLEGFDPEGPSIQEEIDKIKAYTVNSKVISENPVLNGADIKLDGYSKA
-17 SAALD
+17 SNESSIAPTDTVNQAISKLEL
-22 ARMVVA
+22 AGENTR
-28 TKADLIKKETWPS
+28 TDL
-41 DGDTLYLYKGLIVSV
+41 
-56 NEDDSLWMLINPE
+56 
-69 DALNSSY
+69 
-76 AAWKQID
+76 Q
-83 SNAAEKTT
+83 
-91 IVDSLDSDST
+91 
-101 TSALSAKQGKVLK
+101 
-114 GLIDSN
+114 
-120 KQEYDNFVATK
+120 NFKDTK
-131 GQANGLASLNENGK
+131 GQANGLATLDENGK
-145 IPASQ
+145 IDPSQ
-150 LDGTLGRVQGIEKFL
+150 IDGVVGHVLGVEQFVDANPDPVE
-165 NTQEEL
+165 N
-171 NIDSSASQAKEGDK
+171 DK
-185 YFCKDVKKIFTK
+185 YYFNTTSKKILHGVDG
-197 TSSGW
+197 SWVESDPQPQILYNRRGE
-202 DEGISPVGDTIYNHR
+202 DENGHSNT
-217 LADAE
+217 
-222 GRTNILY
+222 LY
-229 RWDGS
+229 RWDG
-234 EMVEISASLALG
+234 EQMVAVSDPIAIGEI
-246 ETEGT
+246 TGT
-251 AYEGSKGKAN
+251 AYDGAKGKAN
-261 ADAIKALQN
+261 ADAIAALKEN
-270 KDLAI
+270 
-275 DAYTVN
+275 TVN
-281 GIKISENPILSGNN
+281 GQKITENPVVDGSNVSLTGYS
-295 INITEYVKPGA
+295 KPSA
-306 GGALAASDTVNA
+306 GGAVAPTDKVNDA
-318 ALGKLEFDLDKAEEE
+318 IGKLEYDLDTAE
-333 LVKISG
+333 S
-339 EGAGSISEKIKEAI
+339 
-353 EALKGGA
+353 
-360 SENFDTLKEL
+360 TLE
-370 EDAIKN
+370 
-376 NDIKSLTYDQGTRV
+376 Q
-390 LTLTKNNNAT
+390 
-400 VTVELPEATS
+400 
-410 DLPGLMSKDDKAAL
+410 
-424 DKAVQDITN
+424 AVQDISDL
-433 IQNQVTTNKVEAAD
+433 QEQVTTNKVEAAD

-504 SEGVKEISLKIN
+504 PEGVKEISLKIN

>member
-1 MARGQ
+1 MAQVKFYRGLKEKYNE
-6 FQFSGNLDVKA
+6 STHLDGIYFATDTFEIIVNNKTYGGTKSATVSEISYDEPSHKFTIVKGDGSSIELSLPVTDGTNAGLMSAEDKKKLDAALEGFDPEGPSVQEEIDEIKAYTVNSKVISENPVLNGADIKLDGYSKA
-17 SAALD
+17 SNESSIAPTDTVNQAIGKLEL
-22 ARMVVA
+22 AGENTR
-28 TKADLIKKETWPS
+28 TDL
-41 DGDTLYLYKGLIVSV
+41 
-56 NEDDSLWMLINPE
+56 
-69 DALNSSY
+69 
-76 AAWKQID
+76 Q
-83 SNAAEKTT
+83 
-91 IVDSLDSDST
+91 
-101 TSALSAKQGKVLK
+101 
-114 GLIDSN
+114 
-120 KQEYDNFVATK
+120 NFKDTK
-131 GQANGLASLNENGK
+131 GQANGLATLDENGK
-145 IPASQ
+145 IDPSQ
-150 LDGTLGRVQGIEKFL
+150 IDGVVGHVLGVEQFVDANPDPVE
-165 NTQEEL
+165 N
-171 NIDSSASQAKEGDK
+171 DK
-185 YFCKDVKKIFTK
+185 YYFNTTSKKILHGVDG
-197 TSSGW
+197 SWVESDPQPQILYNRRGE
-202 DEGISPVGDTIYNHR
+202 DENGHSNT
-217 LADAE
+217 
-222 GRTNILY
+222 LY
-229 RWDGS
+229 RWDG
-234 EMVEISASLALG
+234 EQMVAVSDPIAIGEI
-246 ETEGT
+246 TGT
-251 AYEGSKGKAN
+251 AYDGAKGKAN
-261 ADAIKALQN
+261 ADAIAALKEN
-270 KDLAI
+270 
-275 DAYTVN
+275 TVN
-281 GIKISENPILSGNN
+281 GQKITENPVVDGSNVSLTGYS
-295 INITEYVKPGA
+295 KPST
-306 GGALAASDTVNA
+306 GGAVAPTDKVNDA
-318 ALGKLEFDLDKAEEE
+318 IGKLEYDLDTAE
-333 LVKISG
+333 S
-339 EGAGSISEKIKEAI
+339 
-353 EALKGGA
+353 
-360 SENFDTLKEL
+360 TLK
-370 EDAIKN
+370 
-376 NDIKSLTYDQGTRV
+376 Q
-390 LTLTKNNNAT
+390 
-400 VTVELPEATS
+400 
-410 DLPGLMSKDDKAAL
+410 
-424 DKAVQDITN
+424 AVQDISDL
-433 IQNQVTTNKVEAAD
+433 QEQVTTNKVEAAD

-529 LANINLTWSTAD
+529 LANINLTWSTTE

-549 STEIASI
+549 STKIASI

-620 KLEGKNFIAVI
+620 KLEGKNFMAVI

>member
-1 MARGQ
+1 MAQVKFYRGLKEKYNE
-6 FQFSGNLDVKA
+6 STHLDGIYFATDTFEIIVNNKTYGGTKSATVSEISYDEPSHKFTIVKGDGSSVELSLPVTDGTNAGLMSAEDKKKLDAVLEGFDPEGPSVQEEIDEIKAYTVNSKVISENPVLNGADIKLDGYSKA
-17 SAALD
+17 SNESSIAPTDTVNQAIGKLEL
-22 ARMVVA
+22 AGENTR
-28 TKADLIKKETWPS
+28 TDL
-41 DGDTLYLYKGLIVSV
+41 
-56 NEDDSLWMLINPE
+56 
-69 DALNSSY
+69 
-76 AAWKQID
+76 Q
-83 SNAAEKTT
+83 
-91 IVDSLDSDST
+91 
-101 TSALSAKQGKVLK
+101 
-114 GLIDSN
+114 
-120 KQEYDNFVATK
+120 NFKDTK
-131 GQANGLASLNENGK
+131 GQANGLATLDENGK
-145 IPASQ
+145 IDPSQ
-150 LDGTLGRVQGIEKFL
+150 IDGVVGHVLGVEQFVDANPGSVE
-165 NTQEEL
+165 N
-171 NIDSSASQAKEGDK
+171 DK
-185 YFCKDVKKIFTK
+185 YYFNTTSKKILHGVDG
-197 TSSGW
+197 SWVESDPQPQILYNRRGE
-202 DEGISPVGDTIYNHR
+202 DENGHSNT
-217 LADAE
+217 
-222 GRTNILY
+222 LY
-229 RWDGS
+229 RWDG
-234 EMVEISASLALG
+234 EQMVAVSDPIAIGEI
-246 ETEGT
+246 TGT
-251 AYEGSKGKAN
+251 AYDGAKGKAN
-261 ADAIKALQN
+261 ADAIAALKEN
-270 KDLAI
+270 
-275 DAYTVN
+275 TVN
-281 GIKISENPILSGNN
+281 GQKITENPVIDGSNVSLTGYS
-295 INITEYVKPGA
+295 KPSA
-306 GGALAASDTVNA
+306 GGAVAPTDKVNDA
-318 ALGKLEFDLDKAEEE
+318 IGKLEYDLDTAE
-333 LVKISG
+333 S
-339 EGAGSISEKIKEAI
+339 
-353 EALKGGA
+353 
-360 SENFDTLKEL
+360 TLE
-370 EDAIKN
+370 
-376 NDIKSLTYDQGTRV
+376 Q
-390 LTLTKNNNAT
+390 
-400 VTVELPEATS
+400 
-410 DLPGLMSKDDKAAL
+410 
-424 DKAVQDITN
+424 AVQDIN
-433 IQNQVTTNKVEAAD
+433 DLQGQVTTNKVEAAD

-460 TIKVNVKSGDN
+460 TIRVNVKSGDN

-496 IAIADKAE
+496 IAITDKAE

-516 ANDKVLTQAAEGL
+516 TNDKVLTQAAEGL
-529 LANINLTWSTAD
+529 LANINLTWSTTD

-658 KATVDAYTVNAKA
+658 KTTVDAYTVNSKA

-678 SGADITLTGYSTV
+678 SGADIALTGYSTV
-691 EGGAVAATDTINQA
+691 EGGAVVATDTINQA

>member
-1 MARGQ
+1 MAQVKFYRGLKEKYNE
-6 FQFSGNLDVKA
+6 STHLDGIYFATDTFEIIVNNKTYGGTKSATVSEISYDEPSHKFTIVKGDGSSVELSLPVTDGTNAGLMSAEDKKKLDAVLEGFDPEGPSVQEEIDEIKAYTVNSKVISENPVLNGTDIKLDGYAKA
-17 SAALD
+17 SNESSIAPTDTVNQAIGKLEL
-22 ARMVVA
+22 AGENTR
-28 TKADLIKKETWPS
+28 TDL
-41 DGDTLYLYKGLIVSV
+41 
-56 NEDDSLWMLINPE
+56 
-69 DALNSSY
+69 
-76 AAWKQID
+76 Q
-83 SNAAEKTT
+83 
-91 IVDSLDSDST
+91 
-101 TSALSAKQGKVLK
+101 
-114 GLIDSN
+114 
-120 KQEYDNFVATK
+120 NFKDTK
-131 GQANGLASLNENGK
+131 GQANGLATLDENGK
-145 IPASQ
+145 IDPSQ
-150 LDGTLGRVQGIEKFL
+150 IDGVVGHVLGVEQFVDTNPDPVE
-165 NTQEEL
+165 N
-171 NIDSSASQAKEGDK
+171 DK
-185 YFCKDVKKIFTK
+185 YYFNTTSKKILHGVGGSWVK
-197 TSSGW
+197 SDPQPQILYNRRGE
-202 DEGISPVGDTIYNHR
+202 DENGHSNT
-217 LADAE
+217 
-222 GRTNILY
+222 LY
-229 RWDGS
+229 RWDG
-234 EMVEISASLALG
+234 EQMVAVSDPIAIGEI
-246 ETEGT
+246 TGT
-251 AYEGSKGKAN
+251 AYDGAKGKAN
-261 ADAIKALQN
+261 ADAIAALKEN
-270 KDLAI
+270 
-275 DAYTVN
+275 TVN
-281 GIKISENPILSGNN
+281 GQKITENPVIDGSNVSLTGYS
-295 INITEYVKPGA
+295 KPSA
-306 GGALAASDTVNA
+306 GGAVAPTDKVNDA
-318 ALGKLEFDLDKAEEE
+318 IGKLEYDLDTAE
-333 LVKISG
+333 S
-339 EGAGSISEKIKEAI
+339 
-353 EALKGGA
+353 
-360 SENFDTLKEL
+360 TLE
-370 EDAIKN
+370 
-376 NDIKSLTYDQGTRV
+376 Q
-390 LTLTKNNNAT
+390 
-400 VTVELPEATS
+400 
-410 DLPGLMSKDDKAAL
+410 
-424 DKAVQDITN
+424 AVQN
-433 IQNQVTTNKVEAAD
+433 INDLQEQVTTNKVEAAD

-460 TIKVNVKSGDN
+460 TIRVNVKSGDN

-529 LANINLTWSTAD
+529 LANINLTWSTTD

-582 EATTGTF
+582 ETITGTF

-620 KLEGKNFIAVI
+620 KLEGKNFMAVI

-653 AINAA
+653 AINSA

-678 SGADITLTGYSTV
+678 SGADIALTGYSTV

>member
-1 MARGQ
+1 MAQVKFYRGLKEKYNE
-6 FQFSGNLDVKA
+6 STHLDGIYFATDTFEIIVNNKTYGGTKSATVSEISYDEPSHKFTIVKGDGSSIELSLPVTDGTNAGLMSAEDKKKLDAVLEGFDPEGPSVQEEIDEIKAYTVNSKVISENPVLNGADIKLDGYSKA
-17 SAALD
+17 SNESSIAPTDTVNQAIGKLEL
-22 ARMVVA
+22 AGENTR
-28 TKADLIKKETWPS
+28 TDL
-41 DGDTLYLYKGLIVSV
+41 
-56 NEDDSLWMLINPE
+56 
-69 DALNSSY
+69 
-76 AAWKQID
+76 Q
-83 SNAAEKTT
+83 
-91 IVDSLDSDST
+91 
-101 TSALSAKQGKVLK
+101 
-114 GLIDSN
+114 
-120 KQEYDNFVATK
+120 NFKDTK
-131 GQANGLASLNENGK
+131 GQANGLATLDENGK
-145 IPASQ
+145 IDPSQ
-150 LDGTLGRVQGIEKFL
+150 IDGVVGHVLGVEQFVDTNPDPVE
-165 NTQEEL
+165 N
-171 NIDSSASQAKEGDK
+171 DK
-185 YFCKDVKKIFTK
+185 YYFNTTSKKILHGVDG
-197 TSSGW
+197 SWVESDPQPQILYNRRGE
-202 DEGISPVGDTIYNHR
+202 DENGHSNT
-217 LADAE
+217 
-222 GRTNILY
+222 LY
-229 RWDGS
+229 RWDG
-234 EMVEISASLALG
+234 EQMVAVSDPIAIGEI
-246 ETEGT
+246 TGT
-251 AYEGSKGKAN
+251 AYDGAKGKAN
-261 ADAIKALQN
+261 ADAIAALKEN
-270 KDLAI
+270 
-275 DAYTVN
+275 TVN
-281 GIKISENPILSGNN
+281 GQKITENPVVDGSNVSLTGYS
-295 INITEYVKPGA
+295 KPSA
-306 GGALAASDTVNA
+306 GGAVAPTDKVNDA
-318 ALGKLEFDLDKAEEE
+318 IGKLEYDLDTAE
-333 LVKISG
+333 S
-339 EGAGSISEKIKEAI
+339 
-353 EALKGGA
+353 
-360 SENFDTLKEL
+360 TLE
-370 EDAIKN
+370 
-376 NDIKSLTYDQGTRV
+376 Q
-390 LTLTKNNNAT
+390 
-400 VTVELPEATS
+400 
-410 DLPGLMSKDDKAAL
+410 
-424 DKAVQDITN
+424 AVQDISDL
-433 IQNQVTTNKVEAAD
+433 QEQVTTNKVEAAD

-582 EATTGTF
+582 EAITGTF

-620 KLEGKNFIAVI
+620 KLEGKNFMAVI

-653 AINAA
+653 AINSA

-678 SGADITLTGYSTV
+678 SGADIALTGYSTV

>member
-1 MARGQ
+1 MAQVKFYRGLKEKYNE
-6 FQFSGNLDVKA
+6 STHLDGIYFATDTFEIIVNNKTYGGTKSATVSEISYDEPSHKFTIVKGDGSSVELSLPVTDGTNAGLMSAEDKKKLDAVLEGFDPEGPSVQEEIDEIKAYTVNSKVISENPVLNGADIKLDGYSKA
-17 SAALD
+17 SNESSIAPTDTVNQAIGKLEL
-22 ARMVVA
+22 AGENTR
-28 TKADLIKKETWPS
+28 TDL
-41 DGDTLYLYKGLIVSV
+41 
-56 NEDDSLWMLINPE
+56 
-69 DALNSSY
+69 
-76 AAWKQID
+76 Q
-83 SNAAEKTT
+83 
-91 IVDSLDSDST
+91 
-101 TSALSAKQGKVLK
+101 
-114 GLIDSN
+114 
-120 KQEYDNFVATK
+120 NFKDTK
-131 GQANGLASLNENGK
+131 GQANGLATLDENGK
-145 IPASQ
+145 IDPSQ
-150 LDGTLGRVQGIEKFL
+150 IDGVVGHVLGVEQFVDANPDPVE
-165 NTQEEL
+165 N
-171 NIDSSASQAKEGDK
+171 DK
-185 YFCKDVKKIFTK
+185 YYFNTTSKKILHGVDG
-197 TSSGW
+197 SWVESDPQPQILYNRRGE
-202 DEGISPVGDTIYNHR
+202 DENGHSNT
-217 LADAE
+217 
-222 GRTNILY
+222 LY
-229 RWDGS
+229 RWDG
-234 EMVEISASLALG
+234 EQMVAVSDPIAIGEI
-246 ETEGT
+246 TGT
-251 AYEGSKGKAN
+251 AYDGAKGKAN
-261 ADAIKALQN
+261 ADAIAALKEN
-270 KDLAI
+270 
-275 DAYTVN
+275 TVN
-281 GIKISENPILSGNN
+281 GQKITENPVVDGSNVSLTGYS
-295 INITEYVKPGA
+295 KPSA
-306 GGALAASDTVNA
+306 GGAVAPTDKVNDA
-318 ALGKLEFDLDKAEEE
+318 IGKLEYDLDTAE
-333 LVKISG
+333 S
-339 EGAGSISEKIKEAI
+339 
-353 EALKGGA
+353 
-360 SENFDTLKEL
+360 TLE
-370 EDAIKN
+370 
-376 NDIKSLTYDQGTRV
+376 Q
-390 LTLTKNNNAT
+390 
-400 VTVELPEATS
+400 
-410 DLPGLMSKDDKAAL
+410 
-424 DKAVQDITN
+424 AVQDISDL
-433 IQNQVTTNKVEAAD
+433 QEQVTTNKVEAAD

-504 SEGVKEISLKIN
+504 PEGVKEISLKIN

-556 PASDFIKDGM
+556 PASNFIKDGM

>member
-1 MARGQ
+1 MAQVKFYRGLKEKYNE
-6 FQFSGNLDVKA
+6 STHLDGIYFATDTFEIIVNNKTYGGTKSATVSEISYDEPSHKFTIVKGDGSSVELSLPVTDGTNAGLMSAEDKKKLDAVLEGFDPEGPSVQEEIDEIKAYTVNSKVISENPVLNGADIKLDGYSKA
-17 SAALD
+17 SNESSIAPTDTVNQAIGKLEL
-22 ARMVVA
+22 AGENTR
-28 TKADLIKKETWPS
+28 TDLQSFK
-41 DGDTLYLYKGLIVSV
+41 D
-56 NEDDSLWMLINPE
+56 
-69 DALNSSY
+69 
-76 AAWKQID
+76 
-83 SNAAEKTT
+83 
-91 IVDSLDSDST
+91 
-101 TSALSAKQGKVLK
+101 
-114 GLIDSN
+114 
-120 KQEYDNFVATK
+120 TK
-131 GQANGLASLNENGK
+131 GQANGLATLDENGK
-145 IPASQ
+145 IDPSQ
-150 LDGTLGRVQGIEKFL
+150 IDGVVGHVLGVEQFVDANPNPVE
-165 NTQEEL
+165 N
-171 NIDSSASQAKEGDK
+171 DK
-185 YFCKDVKKIFTK
+185 YYFNTTSKKILHGVDG
-197 TSSGW
+197 SWVESDPQPQILYNRRGE
-202 DEGISPVGDTIYNHR
+202 DENGHSNT
-217 LADAE
+217 
-222 GRTNILY
+222 LY
-229 RWDGS
+229 RWDG
-234 EMVEISASLALG
+234 EQMVAVSDPIAIGEI
-246 ETEGT
+246 TGT
-251 AYEGSKGKAN
+251 AYDGAKGKAN
-261 ADAIKALQN
+261 ADAIAALKEN
-270 KDLAI
+270 
-275 DAYTVN
+275 TVN
-281 GIKISENPILSGNN
+281 GQKITENPVIDGSNVSLTGYS
-295 INITEYVKPGA
+295 KPSA
-306 GGALAASDTVNA
+306 GGAVAPTDKVNDA
-318 ALGKLEFDLDKAEEE
+318 IGKLEYDLDTAE
-333 LVKISG
+333 S
-339 EGAGSISEKIKEAI
+339 
-353 EALKGGA
+353 
-360 SENFDTLKEL
+360 TLE
-370 EDAIKN
+370 
-376 NDIKSLTYDQGTRV
+376 Q
-390 LTLTKNNNAT
+390 
-400 VTVELPEATS
+400 
-410 DLPGLMSKDDKAAL
+410 
-424 DKAVQDITN
+424 AVQDIN
-433 IQNQVTTNKVEAAD
+433 DLQEQVTTNKVEAAD

-460 TIKVNVKSGDN
+460 TIKVNVKSGNN

-496 IAIADKAE
+496 IAIADKVE

-620 KLEGKNFIAVI
+620 KLEGKNFMAVI

>member
-1 MARGQ
+1 MAQVKFYRGLKEKYNE
-6 FQFSGNLDVKA
+6 STHLDGIYFATDTFEIIVNNKTYGGTKSATVSEISYDEPSHKFTIVKGDGSSVELSLPVTDGTNAGLMSAEDKKKLDAVLEGFDPEGPSVQEEIDAIKAYTVNSKVISENPVLNGTDIKLDGYAKA
-17 SAALD
+17 SNESSIAPTDTVNQAIGKLEL
-22 ARMVVA
+22 AGENTR
-28 TKADLIKKETWPS
+28 TDL
-41 DGDTLYLYKGLIVSV
+41 
-56 NEDDSLWMLINPE
+56 
-69 DALNSSY
+69 
-76 AAWKQID
+76 Q
-83 SNAAEKTT
+83 
-91 IVDSLDSDST
+91 
-101 TSALSAKQGKVLK
+101 
-114 GLIDSN
+114 
-120 KQEYDNFVATK
+120 NFKDTK
-131 GQANGLASLNENGK
+131 GQANGLATLDENGK
-145 IPASQ
+145 IDPSQ
-150 LDGTLGRVQGIEKFL
+150 IDGVVGHVLGVEQFVDANPDPVE
-165 NTQEEL
+165 N
-171 NIDSSASQAKEGDK
+171 DK
-185 YFCKDVKKIFTK
+185 YYFNTTSKKILHGVNG
-197 TSSGW
+197 SWVESDPQPQILYNRRGE
-202 DEGISPVGDTIYNHR
+202 DENGHSNT
-217 LADAE
+217 
-222 GRTNILY
+222 LY
-229 RWDGS
+229 RWDG
-234 EMVEISASLALG
+234 EQMVAVSDPIAIGEI
-246 ETEGT
+246 TGT
-251 AYEGSKGKAN
+251 AYDGAKGKVN
-261 ADAIKALQN
+261 ADAIAALKEN
-270 KDLAI
+270 
-275 DAYTVN
+275 TVN
-281 GIKISENPILSGNN
+281 GQKITENPVIDGSNVSLTGYS
-295 INITEYVKPGA
+295 KPSA
-306 GGALAASDTVNA
+306 GGAVAPTDKVNDA
-318 ALGKLEFDLDKAEEE
+318 IGKLEYDLDTAE
-333 LVKISG
+333 S
-339 EGAGSISEKIKEAI
+339 
-353 EALKGGA
+353 
-360 SENFDTLKEL
+360 TLE
-370 EDAIKN
+370 
-376 NDIKSLTYDQGTRV
+376 Q
-390 LTLTKNNNAT
+390 
-400 VTVELPEATS
+400 
-410 DLPGLMSKDDKAAL
+410 
-424 DKAVQDITN
+424 AVQDIN
-433 IQNQVTTNKVEAAD
+433 DLQEQVTTNKVEAAD

-529 LANINLTWSTAD
+529 LANINLTWSTTD

-678 SGADITLTGYSTV
+678 SGADIALTGYSAV
-691 EGGAVAATDTINQA
+691 EGGAVVATDTINQA

>member
-1 MARGQ
+1 MAQVRFYRGLKEKYNE
-6 FQFSGNLDVKA
+6 SIHLDGIYFATDTFEIIVNNKTYGGTKSATVSEISYDEPSHKFTIVKGDGSSVELSLPVTDGTNAGLMSAEDKKKLDAVLEGFDPEGPSVQEEIDEIKAYTVNSKVISENPVLNGTDIKLDGYAKA
-17 SAALD
+17 SNESSIAPTDTVNQAIGKLEL
-22 ARMVVA
+22 AGENTR
-28 TKADLIKKETWPS
+28 TDL
-41 DGDTLYLYKGLIVSV
+41 
-56 NEDDSLWMLINPE
+56 
-69 DALNSSY
+69 
-76 AAWKQID
+76 Q
-83 SNAAEKTT
+83 
-91 IVDSLDSDST
+91 
-101 TSALSAKQGKVLK
+101 
-114 GLIDSN
+114 
-120 KQEYDNFVATK
+120 NFKDTK
-131 GQANGLASLNENGK
+131 GQANGLATLDENGK
-145 IPASQ
+145 IDPSQ
-150 LDGTLGRVQGIEKFL
+150 IDGVVGHVLGVEQFVDANPDPVE
-165 NTQEEL
+165 N
-171 NIDSSASQAKEGDK
+171 DK
-185 YFCKDVKKIFTK
+185 YYFNTTSKKILHGVNG
-197 TSSGW
+197 SWVESDPQPQILYNRRGE
-202 DEGISPVGDTIYNHR
+202 DENGHSNT
-217 LADAE
+217 
-222 GRTNILY
+222 LY
-229 RWDGS
+229 RWDG
-234 EMVEISASLALG
+234 EQMVAVSDPIAIGEI
-246 ETEGT
+246 TGT
-251 AYEGSKGKAN
+251 AYDGAKGKAN
-261 ADAIKALQN
+261 ADAIAALKEN
-270 KDLAI
+270 
-275 DAYTVN
+275 TVN
-281 GIKISENPILSGNN
+281 GQKITENPVIDGSNVSLTGYS
-295 INITEYVKPGA
+295 KPSA
-306 GGALAASDTVNA
+306 GGAVAPTDKVNDA
-318 ALGKLEFDLDKAEEE
+318 IGKLEYDLDTAE
-333 LVKISG
+333 S
-339 EGAGSISEKIKEAI
+339 
-353 EALKGGA
+353 
-360 SENFDTLKEL
+360 TLE
-370 EDAIKN
+370 
-376 NDIKSLTYDQGTRV
+376 Q
-390 LTLTKNNNAT
+390 
-400 VTVELPEATS
+400 
-410 DLPGLMSKDDKAAL
+410 
-424 DKAVQDITN
+424 AVQDIN
-433 IQNQVTTNKVEAAD
+433 DLQEQVTTNKVEAAD

-460 TIKVNVKSGDN
+460 TIRVNVKSGDN

-529 LANINLTWSTAD
+529 LANINLTWSTTD

-582 EATTGTF
+582 EAITGTF

-620 KLEGKNFIAVI
+620 KLEGKNFMAVI

-653 AINAA
+653 AINSA

-678 SGADITLTGYSTV
+678 SGADIALTGYSTV

>member
-1 MARGQ
+1 MAQVKFYRGLKEKYNE
-6 FQFSGNLDVKA
+6 FTHLDGIYFATDTFEIIVNNKTYGGTKSATVSEISYDEPSHKFTIVKGDGSSVELSLPVTDGTNAGLMSAEDKKKLDAVLEGFDPEGPSVQEEIDEIKAYTVNSKVISKNPVLNGTDIKLDGYAKA
-17 SAALD
+17 SNESSIAPTDTVNQAIGKLEL
-22 ARMVVA
+22 AGENTR
-28 TKADLIKKETWPS
+28 TDL
-41 DGDTLYLYKGLIVSV
+41 
-56 NEDDSLWMLINPE
+56 
-69 DALNSSY
+69 
-76 AAWKQID
+76 Q
-83 SNAAEKTT
+83 
-91 IVDSLDSDST
+91 
-101 TSALSAKQGKVLK
+101 
-114 GLIDSN
+114 
-120 KQEYDNFVATK
+120 NFKDTK
-131 GQANGLASLNENGK
+131 GQANGLATLDENGK
-145 IPASQ
+145 IDPSQ
-150 LDGTLGRVQGIEKFL
+150 IDGVVGHVLGVEQFVDANPDPVE
-165 NTQEEL
+165 N
-171 NIDSSASQAKEGDK
+171 DK
-185 YFCKDVKKIFTK
+185 YYFNTTSKKILHGVNG
-197 TSSGW
+197 SWVESDPQPQILYNRRGE
-202 DEGISPVGDTIYNHR
+202 DENGHSNT
-217 LADAE
+217 
-222 GRTNILY
+222 LY
-229 RWDGS
+229 RWDG
-234 EMVEISASLALG
+234 EQMVAVSDPIAIGEI
-246 ETEGT
+246 TGT
-251 AYEGSKGKAN
+251 AYDGAKGKAN
-261 ADAIKALQN
+261 ADAIAALKEN
-270 KDLAI
+270 
-275 DAYTVN
+275 TVN
-281 GIKISENPILSGNN
+281 GQKITENPVIDGSNVSLTGYS
-295 INITEYVKPGA
+295 KPSA
-306 GGALAASDTVNA
+306 GGAVAPTDKVNDA
-318 ALGKLEFDLDKAEEE
+318 IGKLEYDLDTAE
-333 LVKISG
+333 S
-339 EGAGSISEKIKEAI
+339 
-353 EALKGGA
+353 
-360 SENFDTLKEL
+360 TLE
-370 EDAIKN
+370 
-376 NDIKSLTYDQGTRV
+376 Q
-390 LTLTKNNNAT
+390 
-400 VTVELPEATS
+400 
-410 DLPGLMSKDDKAAL
+410 
-424 DKAVQDITN
+424 AVQDIN
-433 IQNQVTTNKVEAAD
+433 DLQEQVTTNKVEAAD

-460 TIKVNVKSGDN
+460 TIRVNVKSGDN

-529 LANINLTWSTAD
+529 LANINLTWSTTD

-582 EATTGTF
+582 EAITGTF

-620 KLEGKNFIAVI
+620 KLEGKNFMAVI

-653 AINAA
+653 AINSA

-678 SGADITLTGYSTV
+678 SGADIALTGYSTV

>member
-1 MARGQ
+1 MAQVKFYRGLKEKYNE
-6 FQFSGNLDVKA
+6 STHLDGIYFATDTFEIIVNNKTYGGTKSATVSEISYDEPSHKFTIVKGDGSSIELSLPVTDGTNAGLMSAEDKKKLDAVLEGFDPEGPSVQEEIDKIKAYTVNSKVISENPVLNGADIKLDGYSKA
-17 SAALD
+17 SNESSIAPTDTVNQAIGKLEL
-22 ARMVVA
+22 AGENTR
-28 TKADLIKKETWPS
+28 TDL
-41 DGDTLYLYKGLIVSV
+41 
-56 NEDDSLWMLINPE
+56 
-69 DALNSSY
+69 
-76 AAWKQID
+76 Q
-83 SNAAEKTT
+83 
-91 IVDSLDSDST
+91 
-101 TSALSAKQGKVLK
+101 
-114 GLIDSN
+114 
-120 KQEYDNFVATK
+120 NFKDTK
-131 GQANGLASLNENGK
+131 GQANGLATLDENGK
-145 IPASQ
+145 IDPSQ
-150 LDGTLGRVQGIEKFL
+150 IDGVVGHVLGVEQFVDANPDPVE
-165 NTQEEL
+165 N
-171 NIDSSASQAKEGDK
+171 DK
-185 YFCKDVKKIFTK
+185 YYFNTTSKKILHGVDG
-197 TSSGW
+197 SWVESDPQPQILYNRRGE
-202 DEGISPVGDTIYNHR
+202 DENGHSNT
-217 LADAE
+217 
-222 GRTNILY
+222 LY
-229 RWDGS
+229 RWDG
-234 EMVEISASLALG
+234 EQMVAVSDPIAIGEI
-246 ETEGT
+246 TGT
-251 AYEGSKGKAN
+251 AYDGAKGKAN
-261 ADAIKALQN
+261 ADAIAALKEN
-270 KDLAI
+270 
-275 DAYTVN
+275 TVN
-281 GIKISENPILSGNN
+281 GQKITENPVVDGSNVSLTGYS
-295 INITEYVKPGA
+295 KPSA
-306 GGALAASDTVNA
+306 GGAVAPTDKVNDA
-318 ALGKLEFDLDKAEEE
+318 IGKLEYDLDTAE
-333 LVKISG
+333 S
-339 EGAGSISEKIKEAI
+339 
-353 EALKGGA
+353 
-360 SENFDTLKEL
+360 TLE
-370 EDAIKN
+370 
-376 NDIKSLTYDQGTRV
+376 Q
-390 LTLTKNNNAT
+390 
-400 VTVELPEATS
+400 
-410 DLPGLMSKDDKAAL
+410 
-424 DKAVQDITN
+424 AVQDISDL
-433 IQNQVTTNKVEAAD
+433 QEQVTANKVEAAD

-504 SEGVKEISLKIN
+504 PEGVKEISLKIN

-529 LANINLTWSTAD
+529 LANINLTWSTTD

-582 EATTGTF
+582 EAITGTF

-620 KLEGKNFIAVI
+620 KLEGKNFMAVI

-653 AINAA
+653 AINSA

-678 SGADITLTGYSTV
+678 SGADIALTGYSTV

>member
-1 MARGQ
+1 MAQVKFYRGLKEKYNE
-6 FQFSGNLDVKA
+6 STHLDGIYFATDTFEIIVNNKTYGGTKSATVSEISYDEPSHKFTIVKGDGSSVELSLPVTDGTNAGLMSAEDKKKLDAVLEGFDPEGPSVQEEIDKIKAYTVNSKVISENPVLNGADIKLDGYSKA
-17 SAALD
+17 SSESSIAPTDTVNQAIGKLEL
-22 ARMVVA
+22 AGENTR
-28 TKADLIKKETWPS
+28 TDL
-41 DGDTLYLYKGLIVSV
+41 
-56 NEDDSLWMLINPE
+56 
-69 DALNSSY
+69 
-76 AAWKQID
+76 Q
-83 SNAAEKTT
+83 
-91 IVDSLDSDST
+91 
-101 TSALSAKQGKVLK
+101 
-114 GLIDSN
+114 
-120 KQEYDNFVATK
+120 NFKDTK
-131 GQANGLASLNENGK
+131 GQANGLATLDENGK
-145 IPASQ
+145 IDPSQ
-150 LDGTLGRVQGIEKFL
+150 IDGVVGHVLGVEQFVDANPDPVE
-165 NTQEEL
+165 N
-171 NIDSSASQAKEGDK
+171 DK
-185 YFCKDVKKIFTK
+185 YYFNTTSKKILH
-197 TSSGW
+197 GV
-202 DEGISPVGDTIYNHR
+202 DESWVESDPQPQILYNRRGEDENGHSN
-217 LADAE
+217 
-222 GRTNILY
+222 TLY
-229 RWDGS
+229 RWDG
-234 EMVEISASLALG
+234 EQMVAVSDPIAIGEI
-246 ETEGT
+246 TGT
-251 AYEGSKGKAN
+251 AYDGAKGKAN
-261 ADAIKALQN
+261 ADAIAALKEN
-270 KDLAI
+270 
-275 DAYTVN
+275 TVN
-281 GIKISENPILSGNN
+281 GQKITENPVIDGSNVSLTGYS
-295 INITEYVKPGA
+295 KPSA
-306 GGALAASDTVNA
+306 GGAVAPTDKVNDA
-318 ALGKLEFDLDKAEEE
+318 IGKLEYDLDTAE
-333 LVKISG
+333 S
-339 EGAGSISEKIKEAI
+339 
-353 EALKGGA
+353 
-360 SENFDTLKEL
+360 TLE
-370 EDAIKN
+370 
-376 NDIKSLTYDQGTRV
+376 Q
-390 LTLTKNNNAT
+390 
-400 VTVELPEATS
+400 
-410 DLPGLMSKDDKAAL
+410 
-424 DKAVQDITN
+424 AVQDISDL
-433 IQNQVTTNKVEAAD
+433 QEQVTTNKVEAAD

-714 WHEA
+714 WYEA

>member
-1 MARGQ
+1 MSQVKFYRGLKEKYNE
-6 FQFSGNLDVKA
+6 STHLDGIYFATDTFEIIVNNKTYGGTKSATVSEISYDEPSHKFTIVKGDGSSIELSLPVTDGTNAGLMSAEDKKKLDAVLEGFDPEGPSVQEEIDEIKAYTVNSKVISENPVLNGADIKLDGYSKA
-17 SAALD
+17 SNESSIAPTDTVNQAIGKLEL
-22 ARMVVA
+22 AGENTR
-28 TKADLIKKETWPS
+28 TDL
-41 DGDTLYLYKGLIVSV
+41 
-56 NEDDSLWMLINPE
+56 
-69 DALNSSY
+69 
-76 AAWKQID
+76 Q
-83 SNAAEKTT
+83 
-91 IVDSLDSDST
+91 
-101 TSALSAKQGKVLK
+101 
-114 GLIDSN
+114 
-120 KQEYDNFVATK
+120 NFKDTK
-131 GQANGLASLNENGK
+131 GQANGLATLDENGK
-145 IPASQ
+145 IDPSQ
-150 LDGTLGRVQGIEKFL
+150 IDGVVGHVLGVEQFVDANPDPVE
-165 NTQEEL
+165 N
-171 NIDSSASQAKEGDK
+171 DK
-185 YFCKDVKKIFTK
+185 YYFNTTSKKILHGVDG
-197 TSSGW
+197 SWVESDPQPQILYNRRGE
-202 DEGISPVGDTIYNHR
+202 DENGHSNT
-217 LADAE
+217 
-222 GRTNILY
+222 LY
-229 RWDGS
+229 RWDG
-234 EMVEISASLALG
+234 EQMVAVSDPIAIGEI
-246 ETEGT
+246 TGT
-251 AYEGSKGKAN
+251 AYDGAKGKAN
-261 ADAIKALQN
+261 ADAIAALKEN
-270 KDLAI
+270 
-275 DAYTVN
+275 TVN
-281 GIKISENPILSGNN
+281 GQKITENPVVDGSNVSLTGYS
-295 INITEYVKPGA
+295 KPSA
-306 GGALAASDTVNA
+306 GGAVAPTDKVNDA
-318 ALGKLEFDLDKAEEE
+318 IGKLEYDLDTAE
-333 LVKISG
+333 S
-339 EGAGSISEKIKEAI
+339 
-353 EALKGGA
+353 
-360 SENFDTLKEL
+360 TLE
-370 EDAIKN
+370 
-376 NDIKSLTYDQGTRV
+376 Q
-390 LTLTKNNNAT
+390 
-400 VTVELPEATS
+400 
-410 DLPGLMSKDDKAAL
+410 
-424 DKAVQDITN
+424 AVQDISDL
-433 IQNQVTTNKVEAAD
+433 QEQVTTNKVEAAD

-460 TIKVNVKSGDN
+460 TIRVNVKSGDN

-529 LANINLTWSTAD
+529 LANINLTWSTTD

-582 EATTGTF
+582 EAITGTF

-620 KLEGKNFIAVI
+620 KLEGKNFMAVI

-653 AINAA
+653 AINSA

-678 SGADITLTGYSTV
+678 SGADIALTGYSTV

>member
-1 MARGQ
+1 MAQVKFYRGLKEKYNE
-6 FQFSGNLDVKA
+6 STHLDGIYFATDTFEIIVNNKTYGGTKSATVSEISYDEPSHKFTIVKGDGSSIELSLPVTDGTNAGLMPAEDKKKLDAVLEGFDPEGPSVQEEIDKIKAYTVNSKVISENPVLNGADIKLDGYSKA
-17 SAALD
+17 SNESSIAPTDTVNQAISKLEL
-22 ARMVVA
+22 AGENTR
-28 TKADLIKKETWPS
+28 TDL
-41 DGDTLYLYKGLIVSV
+41 
-56 NEDDSLWMLINPE
+56 
-69 DALNSSY
+69 
-76 AAWKQID
+76 Q
-83 SNAAEKTT
+83 
-91 IVDSLDSDST
+91 
-101 TSALSAKQGKVLK
+101 
-114 GLIDSN
+114 
-120 KQEYDNFVATK
+120 NFKDTK
-131 GQANGLASLNENGK
+131 GQANGLATLDENGK
-145 IPASQ
+145 IDPSQ
-150 LDGTLGRVQGIEKFL
+150 IDGVVGHVLGVEQFVDANPDPVE
-165 NTQEEL
+165 N
-171 NIDSSASQAKEGDK
+171 DK
-185 YFCKDVKKIFTK
+185 YYFNTTSKKILHGVDG
-197 TSSGW
+197 SWVESDPQPQILYNRRGE
-202 DEGISPVGDTIYNHR
+202 DENGHSNT
-217 LADAE
+217 
-222 GRTNILY
+222 LY
-229 RWDGS
+229 RWDG
-234 EMVEISASLALG
+234 EQMVAVSDPIAIGEI
-246 ETEGT
+246 TGT
-251 AYEGSKGKAN
+251 AYDGAKGKAN
-261 ADAIKALQN
+261 ADAIAALKEN
-270 KDLAI
+270 
-275 DAYTVN
+275 TVN
-281 GIKISENPILSGNN
+281 GQKITENPVVDGSNVSLTGYS
-295 INITEYVKPGA
+295 KPSA
-306 GGALAASDTVNA
+306 GGAVAPTDKVNDA
-318 ALGKLEFDLDKAEEE
+318 IGKLEYDLDTAE
-333 LVKISG
+333 S
-339 EGAGSISEKIKEAI
+339 
-353 EALKGGA
+353 
-360 SENFDTLKEL
+360 TLE
-370 EDAIKN
+370 
-376 NDIKSLTYDQGTRV
+376 Q
-390 LTLTKNNNAT
+390 
-400 VTVELPEATS
+400 
-410 DLPGLMSKDDKAAL
+410 
-424 DKAVQDITN
+424 AVQDISDL
-433 IQNQVTTNKVEAAD
+433 QEQVTTNKVEAAD

-643 DGIKLSGVQN
+643 DGIKLSGDQN

>member
-1 MARGQ
+1 MAQVKFYRGLKKKYNE
-6 FQFSGNLDVKA
+6 STHLDGIYFATDTFEIIVNNKTYGGTKSATVSEISYDEPSHKFTIVKGDGSSIELSLPVTDGTNAGLMSAEDKKKLDAVLEGFDPEGPSVQEEIDEIKAYTVNSKVISENPVLNGADIKLDGYSKA
-17 SAALD
+17 SSESSIAPTDTVNQAIGKLEL
-22 ARMVVA
+22 AGENTR
-28 TKADLIKKETWPS
+28 TDLQNF
-41 DGDTLYLYKGLIVSV
+41 KG
-56 NEDDSLWMLINPE
+56 
-69 DALNSSY
+69 
-76 AAWKQID
+76 
-83 SNAAEKTT
+83 
-91 IVDSLDSDST
+91 
-101 TSALSAKQGKVLK
+101 
-114 GLIDSN
+114 
-120 KQEYDNFVATK
+120 TK
-131 GQANGLASLNENGK
+131 GQANGLATLDENGK
-145 IPASQ
+145 IDPSQ
-150 LDGTLGRVQGIEKFL
+150 IDGVVGHVLGVEQFVDANPDPVE
-165 NTQEEL
+165 N
-171 NIDSSASQAKEGDK
+171 DK
-185 YFCKDVKKIFTK
+185 YYFNTTSKKILHGVDG
-197 TSSGW
+197 SWVESDPQPQILYNRRGE
-202 DEGISPVGDTIYNHR
+202 DENGHSNT
-217 LADAE
+217 
-222 GRTNILY
+222 LY
-229 RWDGS
+229 RWDG
-234 EMVEISASLALG
+234 EQMVAVSDPIAIGEI
-246 ETEGT
+246 TGT
-251 AYEGSKGKAN
+251 AYDGAKGKAN
-261 ADAIKALQN
+261 ADAIAALKEN
-270 KDLAI
+270 
-275 DAYTVN
+275 TVN
-281 GIKISENPILSGNN
+281 GQKITENPVVDGSNVSLTGYS
-295 INITEYVKPGA
+295 KPSA
-306 GGALAASDTVNA
+306 GGAVAPTDKVNDA
-318 ALGKLEFDLDKAEEE
+318 IGKLEYDLDTAE
-333 LVKISG
+333 S
-339 EGAGSISEKIKEAI
+339 
-353 EALKGGA
+353 
-360 SENFDTLKEL
+360 TLE
-370 EDAIKN
+370 
-376 NDIKSLTYDQGTRV
+376 Q
-390 LTLTKNNNAT
+390 
-400 VTVELPEATS
+400 
-410 DLPGLMSKDDKAAL
+410 
-424 DKAVQDITN
+424 AVQDISDL
-433 IQNQVTTNKVEAAD
+433 QEQVTTNKVEAAD

>member
-1 MARGQ
+1 MAQVKFYRGLKEKYNE
-6 FQFSGNLDVKA
+6 STHLDGIYFATDTFEIIVNNKTYGGTKSATVSEISYDEPSHKFTIVKGDGSSVELSLPVTDGTNAGLMSAEDKKKLDAILEGFDPEGPSVQEEIDKIKAYTVNSKVISENPVLNGADIKLDGYSKA
-17 SAALD
+17 SSESSIAPTDTVNQAIGKLEL
-22 ARMVVA
+22 AGENTR
-28 TKADLIKKETWPS
+28 TDL
-41 DGDTLYLYKGLIVSV
+41 
-56 NEDDSLWMLINPE
+56 
-69 DALNSSY
+69 
-76 AAWKQID
+76 Q
-83 SNAAEKTT
+83 
-91 IVDSLDSDST
+91 
-101 TSALSAKQGKVLK
+101 
-114 GLIDSN
+114 
-120 KQEYDNFVATK
+120 NFKDTK
-131 GQANGLASLNENGK
+131 GQANGLATLDENGK
-145 IPASQ
+145 IDPSQ
-150 LDGTLGRVQGIEKFL
+150 IDGVVGHVLGVEQFVDTNPDPVE
-165 NTQEEL
+165 N
-171 NIDSSASQAKEGDK
+171 DK
-185 YFCKDVKKIFTK
+185 YYFNTTSKKILHGVDG
-197 TSSGW
+197 SWVESDPQPQILYNRRGE
-202 DEGISPVGDTIYNHR
+202 DENGHSNT
-217 LADAE
+217 
-222 GRTNILY
+222 LY
-229 RWDGS
+229 RWDG
-234 EMVEISASLALG
+234 EQMVAVSDPIAIGEI
-246 ETEGT
+246 TGT
-251 AYEGSKGKAN
+251 AYDGAKGKAN
-261 ADAIKALQN
+261 ADAIAALKEN
-270 KDLAI
+270 
-275 DAYTVN
+275 TVN
-281 GIKISENPILSGNN
+281 GQKITENPVIDGSNVSLTGYS
-295 INITEYVKPGA
+295 KPSA
-306 GGALAASDTVNA
+306 GGAVAPTDKVNDA
-318 ALGKLEFDLDKAEEE
+318 IGKLEYDLDTAE
-333 LVKISG
+333 S
-339 EGAGSISEKIKEAI
+339 
-353 EALKGGA
+353 
-360 SENFDTLKEL
+360 TLE
-370 EDAIKN
+370 
-376 NDIKSLTYDQGTRV
+376 Q
-390 LTLTKNNNAT
+390 
-400 VTVELPEATS
+400 
-410 DLPGLMSKDDKAAL
+410 
-424 DKAVQDITN
+424 AVQDIN
-433 IQNQVTTNKVEAAD
+433 DLQEQVTTNKVEAAD

-471 ALKLDAEN
+471 ALKLDEEN

-529 LANINLTWSTAD
+529 LANINLTWSTTE

-582 EATTGTF
+582 EVTTGTF

-620 KLEGKNFIAVI
+620 KLEGKNFMAVI

-653 AINAA
+653 AINVA

>member
-1 MARGQ
+1 MAQVKFYRGLKEKYNE
-6 FQFSGNLDVKA
+6 STHLDGIYFATDTFEIIVNNKTYGGTKSATVSEISYDEPSHKFTIVKGDGSSVELSLPVTDGTNAGLMSAEDKKKLDAVLEGFDPEGPSVQEEIDKIKAYTVNSKVISENPVLNGADIKLDGYSKA
-17 SAALD
+17 SSESSIAPTDTVNQAIGKLEL
-22 ARMVVA
+22 AGENTR
-28 TKADLIKKETWPS
+28 TDL
-41 DGDTLYLYKGLIVSV
+41 
-56 NEDDSLWMLINPE
+56 
-69 DALNSSY
+69 
-76 AAWKQID
+76 Q
-83 SNAAEKTT
+83 
-91 IVDSLDSDST
+91 
-101 TSALSAKQGKVLK
+101 
-114 GLIDSN
+114 
-120 KQEYDNFVATK
+120 NFKDTK
-131 GQANGLASLNENGK
+131 GQANGLATLDENGK
-145 IPASQ
+145 IDPSQ
-150 LDGTLGRVQGIEKFL
+150 IDGVVGHVLGVEQFVDTNPDPVE
-165 NTQEEL
+165 N
-171 NIDSSASQAKEGDK
+171 DK
-185 YFCKDVKKIFTK
+185 YYFNTTSKKILHGVDG
-197 TSSGW
+197 SWVESDPQPQILYNRRGE
-202 DEGISPVGDTIYNHR
+202 DENGHSNT
-217 LADAE
+217 
-222 GRTNILY
+222 LY
-229 RWDGS
+229 RWDG
-234 EMVEISASLALG
+234 EQMVAVSDPIAIGEI
-246 ETEGT
+246 TGT
-251 AYEGSKGKAN
+251 AYDGAKGKAN
-261 ADAIKALQN
+261 ADAIAALKEN
-270 KDLAI
+270 
-275 DAYTVN
+275 TVN
-281 GIKISENPILSGNN
+281 GQKITENPVIDGSNVSLTGYS
-295 INITEYVKPGA
+295 KPSA
-306 GGALAASDTVNA
+306 GGAVAPTDKVNDA
-318 ALGKLEFDLDKAEEE
+318 IGKLEYDLDTAE
-333 LVKISG
+333 S
-339 EGAGSISEKIKEAI
+339 
-353 EALKGGA
+353 
-360 SENFDTLKEL
+360 TLE
-370 EDAIKN
+370 
-376 NDIKSLTYDQGTRV
+376 Q
-390 LTLTKNNNAT
+390 
-400 VTVELPEATS
+400 
-410 DLPGLMSKDDKAAL
+410 
-424 DKAVQDITN
+424 AVQDIN
-433 IQNQVTTNKVEAAD
+433 DLQEQVTTNKVEAAD

-529 LANINLTWSTAD
+529 LANINLTWSTTE

-620 KLEGKNFIAVI
+620 KLEGKNFMAVI

-658 KATVDAYTVNAKA
+658 KAIVDAYTVNAKA

>member
-1 MARGQ
+1 MAQVKFYRGLKEKYNE
-6 FQFSGNLDVKA
+6 STHLDGIYFATDTFEIIVNNKTYGGTKSATVSEISYDEPYHKFTIVKGDGSSVELSLPVTDGTNAGLMSAEDKKKLDAILEGFDPEGPSVQEEIDKIKAYTVNSKVISENPVLNGADIKLDGYSKA
-17 SAALD
+17 SSESSIAPTDTVNQAIGKLEL
-22 ARMVVA
+22 AGENTR
-28 TKADLIKKETWPS
+28 TDL
-41 DGDTLYLYKGLIVSV
+41 
-56 NEDDSLWMLINPE
+56 
-69 DALNSSY
+69 
-76 AAWKQID
+76 Q
-83 SNAAEKTT
+83 
-91 IVDSLDSDST
+91 
-101 TSALSAKQGKVLK
+101 
-114 GLIDSN
+114 
-120 KQEYDNFVATK
+120 NFKDTK
-131 GQANGLASLNENGK
+131 GQANGLATLDENGK
-145 IPASQ
+145 IDPSQ
-150 LDGTLGRVQGIEKFL
+150 IDGVVGHVLGVEQFVDTNPDPVE
-165 NTQEEL
+165 N
-171 NIDSSASQAKEGDK
+171 DK
-185 YFCKDVKKIFTK
+185 YYFNTTSKKILHGVDG
-197 TSSGW
+197 SWVESDPQPQILYNRRGE
-202 DEGISPVGDTIYNHR
+202 DENGHSNT
-217 LADAE
+217 
-222 GRTNILY
+222 LY
-229 RWDGS
+229 RWDG
-234 EMVEISASLALG
+234 EQMVAVSDPIAIGEI
-246 ETEGT
+246 TGT
-251 AYEGSKGKAN
+251 AYDGAKGKAN
-261 ADAIKALQN
+261 ANAIAALKEN
-270 KDLAI
+270 
-275 DAYTVN
+275 TVN
-281 GIKISENPILSGNN
+281 GQKITENPVIDGSNVSLTGYS
-295 INITEYVKPGA
+295 KPSA
-306 GGALAASDTVNA
+306 GGAVAPTDKVNDA
-318 ALGKLEFDLDKAEEE
+318 IGKLEYDLDTAE
-333 LVKISG
+333 S
-339 EGAGSISEKIKEAI
+339 
-353 EALKGGA
+353 
-360 SENFDTLKEL
+360 TLE
-370 EDAIKN
+370 
-376 NDIKSLTYDQGTRV
+376 Q
-390 LTLTKNNNAT
+390 
-400 VTVELPEATS
+400 
-410 DLPGLMSKDDKAAL
+410 
-424 DKAVQDITN
+424 AVQDIN
-433 IQNQVTTNKVEAAD
+433 DLQEQVTTNKVEAAD

-471 ALKLDAEN
+471 ALKLDEEN

-529 LANINLTWSTAD
+529 LANINLTWSTTE

-582 EATTGTF
+582 EVTTGTF

-620 KLEGKNFIAVI
+620 KLEGKNFMAVI

-653 AINAA
+653 AINVA

>member
-1 MARGQ
+1 MAQVKFYRGLKERYNE
-6 FQFSGNLDVKA
+6 STHLDGIYFATDTFEIIVNNKTYGGTKSATVSEISYDEPSHKFTIIKGDGSSVELSLPVTDGTNAGLMSAEDKKKLDAVLEGFGPEGPSVQEEIDEIKAYTVNSKVISENPVLNGADIKLDGYSKA
-17 SAALD
+17 SGESSIAPTDTVNQAIGKLEL
-22 ARMVVA
+22 AEENTR
-28 TKADLIKKETWPS
+28 TDL
-41 DGDTLYLYKGLIVSV
+41 
-56 NEDDSLWMLINPE
+56 
-69 DALNSSY
+69 
-76 AAWKQID
+76 Q
-83 SNAAEKTT
+83 
-91 IVDSLDSDST
+91 
-101 TSALSAKQGKVLK
+101 
-114 GLIDSN
+114 
-120 KQEYDNFVATK
+120 NFKNTK
-131 GQANGLASLNENGK
+131 GQANGLATLDENGK
-145 IPASQ
+145 IDPSQ
-150 LDGTLGRVQGIEKFL
+150 IDGVVGHVLGVEQFVDANPDQVE
-165 NTQEEL
+165 N
-171 NIDSSASQAKEGDK
+171 DK
-185 YFCKDVKKIFTK
+185 YYFNTTSKKILH
-197 TSSGW
+197 GV
-202 DEGISPVGDTIYNHR
+202 DESWVESDPQPQILYNRRGEDENGHSN
-217 LADAE
+217 
-222 GRTNILY
+222 TLY
-229 RWDGS
+229 RWDG
-234 EMVEISASLALG
+234 EQMVAVSDPIAIGEI
-246 ETEGT
+246 TGT
-251 AYEGSKGKAN
+251 AYDGAKGKAN
-261 ADAIKALQN
+261 ADAIASLKEN
-270 KDLAI
+270 
-275 DAYTVN
+275 TVN
-281 GIKISENPILSGNN
+281 GQKITENPVINGSN
-295 INITEYVKPGA
+295 ISLTGYSKPSA
-306 GGALAASDTVNA
+306 GGAVAPTDKVNDA
-318 ALGKLEFDLDKAEEE
+318 IGKLEYDLDTTE
-333 LVKISG
+333 S
-339 EGAGSISEKIKEAI
+339 
-353 EALKGGA
+353 
-360 SENFDTLKEL
+360 TLE
-370 EDAIKN
+370 
-376 NDIKSLTYDQGTRV
+376 Q
-390 LTLTKNNNAT
+390 
-400 VTVELPEATS
+400 
-410 DLPGLMSKDDKAAL
+410 
-424 DKAVQDITN
+424 AVQDIN
-433 IQNQVTTNKVEAAD
+433 DLQEQVTTNKVEAAD

-460 TIKVNVKSGDN
+460 TIRVNVKSGDN

-529 LANINLTWSTAD
+529 LANINLTWSTTD

-678 SGADITLTGYSTV
+678 SGADIALTGYSTV